1 MNKKL
6 TRTLAGAMSLMF
18 MGQVMIFGDGSAQ
31 GLLHAD
37 TIASA
42 AEAIEGAK
50 NKDQLAKEFEEA
62 TKDLGKV
69 DFFDVADEKENGT
82 VVNEDTA
89 KNDIAVQSDEAG
101 AAVQDRSAAVMA
113 ASEGDAPV
121 GELTV
126 TGIVKQGVINGIQD
140 KTPIYVR
147 IFDEN
152 WNELEYQELQSGDS
166 YTVTAS
172 SGSGVYHVKYESDGY
187 LPFYLKD
194 FGTGTYT
201 VGSGDSRNAVT
212 LVPGDTT
219 WNEEHDNEWSD
230 DVINGKDLAYVQSCL
245 GAYRGDSDFNPSMD
259 ADGDNIISPADL
271 KAFCDFYDHL
281 ADDEYYELPQNVQNL
296 DINLDGVINDTDYLL
311 LMDAGAGEEE
321 LAAFKAEVDSARDV
335 NSWVYIYNHEF
346 TGDIIVNK
354 DDYNDGIDLIN
365 AAAQKRGRSDNYYAY
380 MDKDDSGTIDNADVA
395 WFSAAYKASGDLD
408 WDHAFKRTLIMQ
420 ESGAFQG
427 SLNLHD
433 TNLNLN
439 GCSLYVGDCMSFTTD
454 IPKFWSGNQGATL
467 NINGGELLI
476 ENNLVFR
483 TASPDGWGGN
493 AGQLMNIN
501 GGLVIIGGDFNFG
514 QANCYDTMLMT
525 VPGGEVDIYGNWNY
539 NTLTDMEG
547 KWTAGTIYFEGPTWE
562 VNEKSGEKSVYS
574 TGDHVISLYYPEG
587 VQTILWDNRYTYIYD
602 ENGNPTTKR
611 HLNFDYY
618 DEEYNMSGLYFPL
631 GYSPDRY
638 HIRPWFPEDDTSY
651 EPDYTLYRKGWEIG
665 EGVHI
670 ATGNYTKS
678 FTDLSIESPGV
689 TSDFVR
695 TYNSIS
701 TEEGSFGI
709 GWDFN
714 IDVSKIV
721 KPTAGYYQV
730 VLPDGSNTTF
740 KDNGKGGFECL
751 NTHSTMTKSGN
762 EYTITNAAQSKYH
775 FNTNGELD
783 WVKDAEGN
791 VLTISS
797 MTNNQRIVTDSTG
810 RTYTIIYNGN
820 KEHSR
825 ITSIEDTTAGRVVTY
840 AYNGDFQLV
849 SATSVSGGTETYEY
863 DKKGKLCKITNCY
876 DEVTDQISY
885 LEHGQVDWLTNASG
899 LKQVYTYNKLQKQTG
914 LKEYDKEVLVKT
926 YTYNY
931 DEKYAVKTNTVKTD
945 GQTYEVDKITYNMVN
960 GKNKYDEISESIDI
974 MGNTT
979 KYERD
984 TNGNVI
990 KTTNA
995 DGTCTLAN
1003 YNDKNSVIAE
1013 VDESGNATIKAY
1025 DSNGTRLLK
1034 EATSLHPL
1042 SQTDINT
1049 VTADNF
1055 DPVKYLAANEAS
1067 YAITSHEY
1075 YADSYVSGI
1084 AGLIRATT
1092 DPEGNVTEYDYYKD
1106 GVGKG
1111 LVKSK
1116 TLKDGNTVVNTVS
1129 YEYNAQLQVSKETTS
1144 FDISKNLYSVKEY
1157 EYDKFNNVTVTRDY
1171 GTGSTPAT
1179 TIAEYD
1185 LLSRKTVEYAPNYSA
1200 DKSHG
1205 SLTTYYPDGNKKS
1218 ETDAEG
1224 NVTSYV
1230 YDAYGN
1236 ITKQTDPDGTIS
1248 LTEYDGLQREKAK
1261 YFKADSESSKQI
1273 QSTTSYEFIKNYSVD
1288 VYTGL
1293 DNSSSKSSSALKT
1306 INTTYITADK
1316 QVVSE
1321 VLTSFKQK
1329 TIYEKTNGK
1338 IKKTNAYYANG
1349 EIAREIDALGNIT
1362 KYENTTLESANGICK
1377 VSRTYTPFN
1386 TKTDGSV
1393 NYSITENQYD
1403 KNGNV
1408 TLAKQTVQKQD
1419 SDTIKYSVTENQY
1432 NAQGLLTQV
1441 TLSDGTS
1448 NSEKNITKYLYNNA
1462 GIQTTMLTGLHADSD
1477 SDYLKTN
1484 YEYDAWGHLVKT
1496 TDSTGYDS
1504 GITTYDLNGN
1514 ALTVT
1519 DANGNVTTNT
1529 YDSLNRIL
1537 IANTVHSNDSSKNVN
1552 KSYEYDE
1559 MGRVQCININN
1570 EQTLYLYDD
1579 LGRKITEES
1588 STGFKGYYYEG
1599 ISQNVSSY
1607 FIGRNHQIVYENI
1620 FYTYDDEMRVV
1631 QVKEGGNLTASYAYD
1646 ENGNKISETLANG
1659 VVSTYSY
1666 NACNKVTKLVTKS
1679 GKFDIS
1685 SYEYSYYLDGSDACK
1700 VRNENGIIE
1709 TTSYDYDGLKRLT
1722 KESISNGKTADT
1734 YSYEYDDYGNRS
1746 KMVANGSEE
1755 YETVYDYTVNG
1766 KYTALLQ
1773 KEIKT
1778 VKETPSAV
1786 TSNNGL
1792 AISPTDLITST
1803 AADAKREETAYSY
1816 DANGN
1821 QITKI
1826 TADKTE
1832 TNTYDSLNQLIE
1844 FTDGKTTASYKYDVD
1859 GLRIS
1864 KTVDGHSID
1873 QIWNDDKQIAVDAD
1887 GSNPYKAQ
1895 IYIRGTNLL
1904 AGCEFVQAVKSDYTY
1919 YTQNAHGDVVN
1930 LTDNNGAVTKTY
1942 QYDAFGVEKNIDD
1955 TDTNAFRYCG
1965 EYYDKETATI
1975 YLRARYYSPSTGRF
1989 ISRDSFAGSNNDP
2002 LSLNLYTYCHNNPV
2016 SGTDSTGHF
2025 LDTFF
2030 DAASLAFDIVS
2041 FCIEPTPMGA
2051 VDILTDVV
2059 GLVTPGVPSA
2069 GLKVGV
2075 HAAETAYDAYKA
2087 VDTVHDLSKAADVAI
2102 TVSKKG
2108 DAVLDAADAAKDIRN
2123 ADYLQDSLNRIV
2135 KAQHPNPKK
2144 GFSNTYALTT
2154 SKDGRL
2160 VLSKNRGVPGPKAR
2174 QEAENIFGKGKV
2186 EFAGGKNANLDLD
2199 LLKSKGISTKGI
2211 DFGRLHHAEPRAVQY
2226 MLKNNI
2232 PTDNAVQVV
2241 SRKSCDSCSNLQYNL
2256 GWKRRR

>member
-42 AEAIEGAK
+42 AEVIEGAK

-172 SGSGVYHVKYESDGY
+172 SGSGIYHVKYESDGY

-433 TNLNLN
+433 TDLNLN

-840 AYNGDFQLV
+840 AY
-849 SATSVSGGTETYEY
+849 TEIFSWYLQQAYPAEQKHMSMI
-863 DKKGKLCKITNCY
+863 KK
-876 DEVTDQISY
+876 
-885 LEHGQVDWLTNASG
+885 
-899 LKQVYTYNKLQKQTG
+899 
-914 LKEYDKEVLVKT
+914 
-926 YTYNY
+926 
-931 DEKYAVKTNTVKTD
+931 
-945 GQTYEVDKITYNMVN
+945 VN
-960 GKNKYDEISESIDI
+960 FAK
-974 MGNTT
+974 
-979 KYERD
+979 
-984 TNGNVI
+984 
-990 KTTNA
+990 
-995 DGTCTLAN
+995 
-1003 YNDKNSVIAE
+1003 
-1013 VDESGNATIKAY
+1013 
-1025 DSNGTRLLK
+1025 
-1034 EATSLHPL
+1034 
-1042 SQTDINT
+1042 SQT
-1049 VTADNF
+1049 VMM
-1055 DPVKYLAANEAS
+1055 
-1067 YAITSHEY
+1067 
-1075 YADSYVSGI
+1075 
-1084 AGLIRATT
+1084 
-1092 DPEGNVTEYDYYKD
+1092 
-1106 GVGKG
+1106 
-1111 LVKSK
+1111 KS
-1116 TLKDGNTVVNTVS
+1116 
-1129 YEYNAQLQVSKETTS
+1129 Q
-1144 FDISKNLYSVKEY
+1144 I
-1157 EYDKFNNVTVTRDY
+1157 KF
-1171 GTGSTPAT
+1171 
-1179 TIAEYD
+1179 
-1185 LLSRKTVEYAPNYSA
+1185 L
-1200 DKSHG
+1200 
-1205 SLTTYYPDGNKKS
+1205 
-1218 ETDAEG
+1218 
-1224 NVTSYV
+1224 
-1230 YDAYGN
+1230 
-1236 ITKQTDPDGTIS
+1236 
-1248 LTEYDGLQREKAK
+1248 
-1261 YFKADSESSKQI
+1261 
-1273 QSTTSYEFIKNYSVD
+1273 
-1288 VYTGL
+1288 
-1293 DNSSSKSSSALKT
+1293 
-1306 INTTYITADK
+1306 
-1316 QVVSE
+1316 
-1321 VLTSFKQK
+1321 
-1329 TIYEKTNGK
+1329 
-1338 IKKTNAYYANG
+1338 
-1349 EIAREIDALGNIT
+1349 
-1362 KYENTTLESANGICK
+1362 
-1377 VSRTYTPFN
+1377 
-1386 TKTDGSV
+1386 
-1393 NYSITENQYD
+1393 
-1403 KNGNV
+1403 
-1408 TLAKQTVQKQD
+1408 
-1419 SDTIKYSVTENQY
+1419 
-1432 NAQGLLTQV
+1432 
-1441 TLSDGTS
+1441 
-1448 NSEKNITKYLYNNA
+1448 
-1462 GIQTTMLTGLHADSD
+1462 
-1477 SDYLKTN
+1477 
-1484 YEYDAWGHLVKT
+1484 
-1496 TDSTGYDS
+1496 
-1504 GITTYDLNGN
+1504 
-1514 ALTVT
+1514 
-1519 DANGNVTTNT
+1519 
-1529 YDSLNRIL
+1529 
-1537 IANTVHSNDSSKNVN
+1537 
-1552 KSYEYDE
+1552 
-1559 MGRVQCININN
+1559 
-1570 EQTLYLYDD
+1570 
-1579 LGRKITEES
+1579 
-1588 STGFKGYYYEG
+1588 
-1599 ISQNVSSY
+1599 
-1607 FIGRNHQIVYENI
+1607 
-1620 FYTYDDEMRVV
+1620 
-1631 QVKEGGNLTASYAYD
+1631 
-1646 ENGNKISETLANG
+1646 
-1659 VVSTYSY
+1659 
-1666 NACNKVTKLVTKS
+1666 
-1679 GKFDIS
+1679 
-1685 SYEYSYYLDGSDACK
+1685 
-1700 VRNENGIIE
+1700 
-1709 TTSYDYDGLKRLT
+1709 
-1722 KESISNGKTADT
+1722 
-1734 YSYEYDDYGNRS
+1734 
-1746 KMVANGSEE
+1746 
-1755 YETVYDYTVNG
+1755 
-1766 KYTALLQ
+1766 
-1773 KEIKT
+1773 
-1778 VKETPSAV
+1778 
-1786 TSNNGL
+1786 
-1792 AISPTDLITST
+1792 
-1803 AADAKREETAYSY
+1803 
-1816 DANGN
+1816 
-1821 QITKI
+1821 
-1826 TADKTE
+1826 
-1832 TNTYDSLNQLIE
+1832 
-1844 FTDGKTTASYKYDVD
+1844 
-1859 GLRIS
+1859 
-1864 KTVDGHSID
+1864 
-1873 QIWNDDKQIAVDAD
+1873 IWN
-1887 GSNPYKAQ
+1887 
-1895 IYIRGTNLL
+1895 
-1904 AGCEFVQAVKSDYTY
+1904 
-1919 YTQNAHGDVVN
+1919 
-1930 LTDNNGAVTKTY
+1930 
-1942 QYDAFGVEKNIDD
+1942 
-1955 TDTNAFRYCG
+1955 
-1965 EYYDKETATI
+1965 
-1975 YLRARYYSPSTGRF
+1975 TG
-1989 ISRDSFAGSNNDP
+1989 
-2002 LSLNLYTYCHNNPV
+2002 
-2016 SGTDSTGHF
+2016 
-2025 LDTFF
+2025 
-2030 DAASLAFDIVS
+2030 
-2041 FCIEPTPMGA
+2041 
-2051 VDILTDVV
+2051 
-2059 GLVTPGVPSA
+2059 
-2069 GLKVGV
+2069 K
-2075 HAAETAYDAYKA
+2075 
-2087 VDTVHDLSKAADVAI
+2087 
-2102 TVSKKG
+2102 
-2108 DAVLDAADAAKDIRN
+2108 
-2123 ADYLQDSLNRIV
+2123 
-2135 KAQHPNPKK
+2135 
-2144 GFSNTYALTT
+2144 
-2154 SKDGRL
+2154 
-2160 VLSKNRGVPGPKAR
+2160 
-2174 QEAENIFGKGKV
+2174 
-2186 EFAGGKNANLDLD
+2186 
-2199 LLKSKGISTKGI
+2199 
-2211 DFGRLHHAEPRAVQY
+2211 
-2226 MLKNNI
+2226 
-2232 PTDNAVQVV
+2232 
-2241 SRKSCDSCSNLQYNL
+2241 
-2256 GWKRRR
+2256 

>member
-6 TRTLAGAMSLMF
+6 TRTLAGVMSLMF
-18 MGQVMIFGDGSAQ
+18 MGQIMIFGDGSAQ

-69 DFFDVADEKENGT
+69 DYFDVAEDK
-82 VVNEDTA
+82 NETA
-89 KNDIAVQSDEAG
+89 NNEEIAEDDISVQSESDEA
-101 AAVQDRSAAVMA
+101 VQDHTAVIA
-113 ASEGDAPV
+113 TASDGDAPA

-126 TGIVKQGVINGIQD
+126 TGIVKQGDVNGIKD

-152 WNELEYQELQSGDS
+152 WNEIEYQELRSGDS
-166 YTVTAS
+166 YSVTAS
-172 SGSGVYHVKYESDGY
+172 SGSGIYHVKYESDGY

-201 VGSGDSRNAVT
+201 VGSGASRNTVT

-245 GAYRGDSDFNPSMD
+245 GAYRGDDAFNFSMDLDDDGKIDQAELLDAQNAINSASESQQDANAAYIYDLNGDACINHLDMYIMASFVGYDSSEISDLDFNGNGIIDEEDLNSYISIIYQSMD
-259 ADGDNIISPADL
+259 V
-271 KAFCDFYDHL
+271 YW
-281 ADDEYYELPQNVQNL
+281 YNL
-296 DINLDGVINDTDYLL
+296 DLNHNGVIDEND
-311 LMDAGAGEEE
+311 
-321 LAAFKAEVDSARDV
+321 AEFL
-335 NSWVYIYNHEF
+335 E
-346 TGDIIVNK
+346 
-354 DDYNDGIDLIN
+354 
-365 AAAQKRGRSDNYYAY
+365 AAAKLRGPSDNYYAY
-380 MDKDDSGTIDNADVA
+380 MDKDDSGTIDNADVE

-433 TNLNLN
+433 TDLNLN

-467 NINGGELLI
+467 NISNGYLEVS
-476 ENNLVFR
+476 NNLVFR

-493 AGQLMNIN
+493 AGQNMRLN
-501 GGLVIIGGDFNFG
+501 GGTVVIGGDFNFG
-514 QANCYDTMLMT
+514 QANCYDTIWMT
-525 VPGGEVDIYGNWNY
+525 NSADWLEVYGNWNY
-539 NTLTDMEG
+539 ITLTDMEG
-547 KWTAGTIYFEGPTWE
+547 KWTAGNICFFGPIWE
-562 VNEKSGEKSVYS
+562 VNEASGPKSIYS
-574 TGDHVISLYYPEG
+574 SGSQVIHFGYEG
-587 VQTILWDNRYTYIYD
+587 GKQTVLWDNCETYINNED
-602 ENGNPTTKR
+602 GSLNTERTF
-611 HLNFDYY
+611 NFDGGIDFIY
-618 DEEYNMSGLYFPL
+618 DFTAENYWF
-631 GYSPDRY
+631 
-638 HIRPWFPEDDTSY
+638 RPWWRPYD
-651 EPDYTLYRKGWEIG
+651 EPDYTLYRKGWEMG
-665 EGVHI
+665 DGVHI

-689 TSDFVR
+689 QSDFIR
-695 TYNSIS
+695 TYNSTS
-701 TEEGSFGI
+701 NEEGSFGI

-721 KPTAGYYQV
+721 KPAAGYYQV

-751 NTHSTMTKSGN
+751 NAHSTMTKSGN

-810 RTYTIIYNGN
+810 RTYTITYNGN

-825 ITSIEDTTAGRVVTY
+825 ITSIEDTAAGRVVTY

-849 SATSVSGGTETYEY
+849 SATSVSGGTESYEY
-863 DKKGKLCKITNCY
+863 DGKGRLCKITNCY
-876 DEVTDQISY
+876 DEMTDQIVYNDNGS
-885 LEHGQVDWLTNASG
+885 VNWLTNASG
-899 LKQVYTYNKLQKQTG
+899 LKQVYTYDKTQKQTG
-914 LKEYDKEVLVKT
+914 LKEYDGDTLVKT

-931 DEKYAVKTNTVKTD
+931 DEKYAVKTNTVETD
-945 GQTYEVDKITYNMVN
+945 GQTYEVDKITYTMVD
-960 GKNKYDEISESIDI
+960 GENKYDEMSESVDI

-990 KTTNA
+990 KTINA
-995 DGTCTLAN
+995 DGTYTLAN

-1185 LLSRKTVEYAPNYSA
+1185 LLSRKTAEYAPNYSA

-1205 SLTTYYPDGNKKS
+1205 SLTIYYPDGNKKS

-1224 NVTSYV
+1224 NITSYV
-1230 YDAYGN
+1230 YDAYGQVIKKTN
-1236 ITKQTDPDGTIS
+1236 PDGTMN
-1248 LTEYDGLQREKAK
+1248 LTAYDGLQREKAT
-1261 YFKADSESSKQI
+1261 YFLGSENGTKQI
-1273 QSTTSYEFIKNYSVD
+1273 LTKTSYEFAGYNFDIY
-1288 VYTGL
+1288 
-1293 DNSSSKSSSALKT
+1293 SALDASASHSCKGLKT
-1306 INTTYITADK
+1306 TKTTYITENK
-1316 QVVSE
+1316 QVISE
-1321 VLTSFKQK
+1321 MLTDIKEH
-1329 TIYEKTNGK
+1329 TIYEKTNGETK
-1338 IKKTNAYYANG
+1338 RTSAYYANG
-1349 EIAREIDALGNIT
+1349 QLARQTDALGNIT
-1362 KYENTTLESANGICK
+1362 KYEYGYLNK
-1377 VSRTYTPFN
+1377 VTKTYTPFN
-1386 TKTDGSV
+1386 TKSDGSV
-1393 NYSITENQYD
+1393 NYSVTENQYD

-1419 SDTIKYSVTENQY
+1419 SDTVKYSVTENQY

-1448 NSEKNITKYLYNNA
+1448 NGEKNITKYFYNNA
-1462 GIQTTMLTGLHADSD
+1462 SIQTKMYTGLNSTND
-1477 SDYLKTN
+1477 SDYMTTN
-1484 YEYDAWGHLVKT
+1484 YEYDAWGHLVRT
-1496 TDSTGYDS
+1496 TDSTGYNS
-1504 GITTYDLNGN
+1504 GATTYDLNGN
-1514 ALTVT
+1514 VLTST

-1529 YDSLNRIL
+1529 YDALNRVL
-1537 IANTVHSNDSSKNVN
+1537 TANTVCSDTSKNVS
-1552 KSYEYDE
+1552 KSYVYDN
-1559 MGRVQCININN
+1559 MGRVRSKTANGV
-1570 EQTLYLYDD
+1570 QTSYQYDIF
-1579 LGRKITEES
+1579 GRVYQELSPKS
-1588 STGFKGYYYEG
+1588 FKGYFYEG
-1599 ISQNVSSY
+1599 ISQYAKEQLVG
-1607 FIGRNHQIVYENI
+1607 INHQTMYSSTQYE
-1620 FYTYDDEMRVV
+1620 YDAEMRIA
-1631 QVKEGGNLTASYAYD
+1631 QVKESGNLTATYTYD
-1646 ENGNKISETLANG
+1646 ANGNKVSETLANG

-1666 NACNKVTKLVTKS
+1666 NGCNKVTKLVTKS
-1679 GKFDIS
+1679 GNSDIS

-1722 KESISNGKTADT
+1722 RESISNGKTADT

-1778 VKETPSAV
+1778 VEE
-1786 TSNNGL
+1786 TSNATISDGL

-1803 AADAKREETAYSY
+1803 AADAKTEETAYSY

-1821 QITKI
+1821 QITK
-1826 TADKTE
+1826 TAESKTE
-1832 TNTYDSLNQLIE
+1832 TNTYDGLNQLIG
-1844 FTDGKTTASYKYDVD
+1844 FDGETTASYKYNAD
-1859 GLRIS
+1859 GLRTS
-1864 KTVDGHSID
+1864 KTVDGKTINH
-1873 QIWNDDKQIAVDAD
+1873 IWDGNKQIVVDMDDSDWYSAEV
-1887 GSNPYKAQ
+1887 YV
-1895 IYIRGTNLL
+1895 RGTNLL
-1904 AGCEFVQAVKSDYTY
+1904 AKFSKQSGNVKTDYQY

-1930 LTDNNGAVTKTY
+1930 LTDADGAVTKSYT
-1942 QYDAFGVEKNIDD
+1942 YDAFGVEQNIDD
-1955 TDTNAFRYCG
+1955 ADTNAFRYCG
-1965 EYYDKETATI
+1965 EYYDAETGTI
-1975 YLRARYYSPSTGRF
+1975 YLRARYYSPTTGRF
-1989 ISRDSFAGSNNDP
+1989 ISRDTFVGRKEDP
-2002 LSLNLYTYCHNNPV
+2002 LSLNKYTYCANNPV
-2016 SGTDSTGHF
+2016 IFTDPQG
-2025 LDTFF
+2025 LDYYYYYGE
-2030 DAASLAFDIVS
+2030 DQAKAAAINIEELEAF
-2041 FCIEPTPMGA
+2041 GQ
-2051 VDILTDVV
+2051 
-2059 GLVTPGVPSA
+2059 
-2069 GLKVGV
+2069 
-2075 HAAETAYDAYKA
+2075 
-2087 VDTVHDLSKAADVAI
+2087 TVHPYLITSESGFTNNWNEMNTTEEDSIIINMHGSPNSVSNINLDDINSK
-2102 TVSKKG
+2102 
-2108 DAVLDAADAAKDIRN
+2108 N
-2123 ADYLQDSLNRIV
+2123 ADYVYLLSCSAGDQYTSNNFAERFYNANSFSCMVACDGTHFRGIQQRKTTGIFALIRKQLGIPDEYVNLSVRRKLPDEFIG
-2135 KAQHPNPKK
+2135 PPTPSK
-2144 GFSNTYALTT
+2144 GFVTY
-2154 SKDGRL
+2154 
-2160 VLSKNRGVPGPKAR
+2160 SKNSSGSVEVKSIGNSFKGVSALIAATR
-2174 QEAENIFGKGKV
+2174 
-2186 EFAGGKNANLDLD
+2186 
-2199 LLKSKGISTKGI
+2199 
-2211 DFGRLHHAEPRAVQY
+2211 R
-2226 MLKNNI
+2226 
-2232 PTDNAVQVV
+2232 
-2241 SRKSCDSCSNLQYNL
+2241 SRKDE
-2256 GWKRRR
+2256 

>member
-6 TRTLAGAMSLMF
+6 TRTLAGVMSLMF
-18 MGQVMIFGDGSAQ
+18 MGQIMIFGDGSAQ

-69 DFFDVADEKENGT
+69 DYFDVAEDK
-82 VVNEDTA
+82 NETA
-89 KNDIAVQSDEAG
+89 NNEEIAEDDISVQSESDEA
-101 AAVQDRSAAVMA
+101 VQDHTAVIA
-113 ASEGDAPV
+113 TASDGDAPA

-126 TGIVKQGVINGIQD
+126 TGIVKQGDVNGIKD

-152 WNELEYQELQSGDS
+152 WNEIEYQELRSGDS
-166 YTVTAS
+166 YSVTAS
-172 SGSGVYHVKYESDGY
+172 SGSGIYHVKYESDGY

-201 VGSGDSRNAVT
+201 VGSGASRNTVT

-245 GAYRGDSDFNPSMD
+245 GAYRGDDAFNFSMDLDDDGKIDQAELLDAQNAINSASESQQDANAAYIYDLNGDACINHLDMYIMASFVGYDSSEISDLDFNGNGIIDEEDLNSYISIIYQSMD
-259 ADGDNIISPADL
+259 V
-271 KAFCDFYDHL
+271 YW
-281 ADDEYYELPQNVQNL
+281 YNL
-296 DINLDGVINDTDYLL
+296 DLNHNGVIDEND
-311 LMDAGAGEEE
+311 
-321 LAAFKAEVDSARDV
+321 AEFL
-335 NSWVYIYNHEF
+335 E
-346 TGDIIVNK
+346 
-354 DDYNDGIDLIN
+354 
-365 AAAQKRGRSDNYYAY
+365 AAAKLRGPSDNYYAY
-380 MDKDDSGTIDNADVA
+380 MDKDDSGTIDNADVE

-433 TNLNLN
+433 TDLNLN

-467 NINGGELLI
+467 NISNGYLEVS
-476 ENNLVFR
+476 NNLVFR

-493 AGQLMNIN
+493 AGQNMRLN
-501 GGLVIIGGDFNFG
+501 GGTVVIGGDFNFG
-514 QANCYDTMLMT
+514 QANCYDTIWMT
-525 VPGGEVDIYGNWNY
+525 NSADWLEVYGNWNY
-539 NTLTDMEG
+539 ITLTDMEG
-547 KWTAGTIYFEGPTWE
+547 KWTAGNICFFGPIWE
-562 VNEKSGEKSVYS
+562 VNEASGPKSIYS
-574 TGDHVISLYYPEG
+574 SGSQVIHFGYEG
-587 VQTILWDNRYTYIYD
+587 GKQTVLWDNCETYINNED
-602 ENGNPTTKR
+602 GSLNTERTF
-611 HLNFDYY
+611 NFDGGIDFIY
-618 DEEYNMSGLYFPL
+618 DFTAENYWF
-631 GYSPDRY
+631 
-638 HIRPWFPEDDTSY
+638 RPWWRPYD
-651 EPDYTLYRKGWEIG
+651 EPDYTLYRKGWEMG
-665 EGVHI
+665 DGVHI

-689 TSDFVR
+689 QSDFIR
-695 TYNSIS
+695 TYNSTS
-701 TEEGSFGI
+701 NEEGSFGI

-721 KPTAGYYQV
+721 KPAAGYYQV

-751 NTHSTMTKSGN
+751 NAHSTMTKSGN

-810 RTYTIIYNGN
+810 RTYTITYNGN

-825 ITSIEDTTAGRVVTY
+825 ITSIEDTAAGRVVTY

-849 SATSVSGGTETYEY
+849 SATSVSGGTESYEY
-863 DKKGKLCKITNCY
+863 DGKGRLCKITNCY
-876 DEVTDQISY
+876 DEMTDQIVYNDNGS
-885 LEHGQVDWLTNASG
+885 VNWLTNASG
-899 LKQVYTYNKLQKQTG
+899 LKQVYTYDKTQKQTG
-914 LKEYDKEVLVKT
+914 LKEYDGDTLVKT

-931 DEKYAVKTNTVKTD
+931 DEKYAVKTNTVETD
-945 GQTYEVDKITYNMVN
+945 GQTYEVDKITYTMVD
-960 GKNKYDEISESIDI
+960 GENKYDEMSESVDI

-990 KTTNA
+990 KTINA
-995 DGTCTLAN
+995 DGTYTLAN

-1179 TIAEYD
+1179 TVAEYD
-1185 LLSRKTVEYAPNYSA
+1185 LLSRKTAEYAPNYSA

-1230 YDAYGN
+1230 YDAYGQVIKKTN
-1236 ITKQTDPDGTIS
+1236 PDGTMN
-1248 LTEYDGLQREKAK
+1248 LTAYDGLQREKAT
-1261 YFKADSESSKQI
+1261 YFLGSENGTKQI
-1273 QSTTSYEFIKNYSVD
+1273 LTKTSYEFAGYNFDIY
-1288 VYTGL
+1288 
-1293 DNSSSKSSSALKT
+1293 SALDASASHSCKGLKT
-1306 INTTYITADK
+1306 TKTTYITENK
-1316 QVVSE
+1316 QVISE
-1321 VLTSFKQK
+1321 MLTDIKEH
-1329 TIYEKTNGK
+1329 TIYEKTNGETK
-1338 IKKTNAYYANG
+1338 RTSAYYANG
-1349 EIAREIDALGNIT
+1349 QLARQTDALGNIT
-1362 KYENTTLESANGICK
+1362 KYEYGYLNK
-1377 VSRTYTPFN
+1377 VTKTYTPFN
-1386 TKTDGSV
+1386 TKSNGSV
-1393 NYSITENQYD
+1393 NYSVAENQYD

-1419 SDTIKYSVTENQY
+1419 SDTVKYSVTENQY

-1448 NSEKNITKYLYNNA
+1448 NGEKNITKYFYNNA
-1462 GIQTTMLTGLHADSD
+1462 GIQTKMYTGLNSTND
-1477 SDYLKTN
+1477 SDYMTTN
-1484 YEYDAWGHLVKT
+1484 YEYDAWGHLVRT
-1496 TDSTGYDS
+1496 TDSTGYNS
-1504 GITTYDLNGN
+1504 GATTYDLNGN

-1529 YDSLNRIL
+1529 YDALNRVL
-1537 IANTVHSNDSSKNVN
+1537 TANTICSDTSKDVSKSYAYDSMGRITKSTRDDLTTSYTYDVMGRKSTEAEYTSVYATFKGFFYVGVSQYVDRQIVGINHLLMYSYT
-1552 KSYEYDE
+1552 SYEYDSE
-1559 MGRVQCININN
+1559 MRV
-1570 EQTLYLYDD
+1570 T
-1579 LGRKITEES
+1579 KV
-1588 STGFKGYYYEG
+1588 K
-1599 ISQNVSSY
+1599 
-1607 FIGRNHQIVYENI
+1607 ENGDETAS
-1620 FYTYDDEMRVV
+1620 YTYD
-1631 QVKEGGNLTASYAYD
+1631 A
-1646 ENGNKISETLANG
+1646 NGNKASETLANG
-1659 VVSTYSY
+1659 VVSTYTY
-1666 NACNKVTKLVTKS
+1666 NGCNKITSLVTKS
-1679 GKFDIS
+1679 GNSTIS
-1685 SYEYSYYLDGSDACK
+1685 EYEYSYYLDGSDACK
-1700 VRNENGIIE
+1700 VRSENGIIE
-1709 TTSYDYDGLKRLT
+1709 TTNYEYDGLKRLT
-1722 KESISNGKTADT
+1722 EEAVTTGNSTDT
-1734 YSYEYDDYGNRS
+1734 YAYEYDDYGNRVQ
-1746 KMVANGSEE
+1746 MTATGSEE
-1755 YETVYDYTVNG
+1755 YETVYSYNDAEGN
-1766 KYTALLQ
+1766 YTALLQ
-1773 KEIKT
+1773 EEVKT
-1778 VKETPSAV
+1778 IEGDSDTTANELASSPMDLTSAASEDSGVETTV
-1786 TSNNGL
+1786 Y
-1792 AISPTDLITST
+1792 I
-1803 AADAKREETAYSY
+1803 Y

-1821 QITKI
+1821 QITK
-1826 TADKTE
+1826 TTDDKTE
-1832 TNTYDSLNQLIE
+1832 TYTYDGLNQLIG
-1844 FTDGKTTASYKYDVD
+1844 FTDGETVASYAYNVD
-1859 GLRIS
+1859 GLRIK
-1864 KTVDGHSID
+1864 KTVD
-1873 QIWNDDKQIAVDAD
+1873 DKTIHHVWD
-1887 GSNPYKAQ
+1887 GSQQ
-1895 IYIRGTNLL
+1895 IIADVVDNEFYEANCYLRGTNLV
-1904 AGCEFVQAVKSDYTY
+1904 ATYNYQNGVKSGYTY

-1930 LTDNNGAVTKTY
+1930 LTDETGAVTKSYT
-1942 QYDAFGVEKNIDD
+1942 YDAFGVEQNIDD
-1955 TDTNAFRYCG
+1955 ADDNAFRYCG
-1965 EYYDKETATI
+1965 EYYDSESGTI
-1975 YLRARYYSPSTGRF
+1975 YLRARYYDPAIGRF
-1989 ISRDSFAGSNNDP
+1989 ISRDSVTGENTDP
-2002 LSLNLYTYCHNNPV
+2002 LSLNLYTYCHNNPIIGIDPSGHIFNILIGAGIGAVV
-2016 SGTDSTGHF
+2016 SGGISLVSSIISEGGINKDNWKKIVANVAVDMAAGAISGGLAATGVLVGGQMIVNGAINGLASIAHTYINRDKNTSVMDYASDAAISVGVGVLGGKIGGNGTASKHLTGHF
-2025 LDTFF
+2025 SRLTKKVSK
-2030 DAASLAFDIVS
+2030 SLSGFGKSAVNLIKGNTS
-2041 FCIEPTPMGA
+2041 GA
-2051 VDILTDVV
+2051 KQIFNN
-2059 GLVTPGVPSA
+2059 SK
-2069 GLKVGV
+2069 KVLRNGAKYYFSQV
-2075 HAAETAYDAYKA
+2075 RTQSVKEG
-2087 VDTVHDLSKAADVAI
+2087 LSKKTVGGIFKASIPGAI
-2102 TVSKKG
+2102 KSMH
-2108 DAVLDAADAAKDIRN
+2108 DA
-2123 ADYLQDSLNRIV
+2123 
-2135 KAQHPNPKK
+2135 
-2144 GFSNTYALTT
+2144 FS
-2154 SKDGRL
+2154 
-2160 VLSKNRGVPGPKAR
+2160 
-2174 QEAENIFGKGKV
+2174 
-2186 EFAGGKNANLDLD
+2186 
-2199 LLKSKGISTKGI
+2199 
-2211 DFGRLHHAEPRAVQY
+2211 
-2226 MLKNNI
+2226 
-2232 PTDNAVQVV
+2232 
-2241 SRKSCDSCSNLQYNL
+2241 SN
-2256 GWKRRR
+2256 

>member
-172 SGSGVYHVKYESDGY
+172 SGSGIYHVKYESDGY

-433 TNLNLN
+433 TDLNLN

-1832 TNTYDSLNQLIE
+1832 TNTYDSLNQLIG

-1873 QIWNDDKQIAVDAD
+1873 QIWNDNKQIAVDAD

>member
-6 TRTLAGAMSLMF
+6 TRTLAGVMSLMF
-18 MGQVMIFGDGSAQ
+18 MGQIMIFGDGSAQ

-69 DFFDVADEKENGT
+69 DYFDVAEDK
-82 VVNEDTA
+82 NETA
-89 KNDIAVQSDEAG
+89 NNEEIAEDDISVQSESDEA
-101 AAVQDRSAAVMA
+101 VQDHTAAITT
-113 ASEGDAPV
+113 ASDGDAPA

-126 TGIVKQGVINGIQD
+126 TGIVKQGVINGIDD

-152 WNELEYQELQSGDS
+152 WNEIEYQELRSGDS
-166 YTVTAS
+166 YSVTAS
-172 SGSGVYHVKYESDGY
+172 SGSGIYHVKYESDGY

-201 VGSGDSRNAVT
+201 VGSGASRNTVT

-245 GAYRGDSDFNPSMD
+245 GAYRGDDAFNFSMDLDDDGKIDQAELLDAQNAINSASESQQDANAAYIYDLNGDACINHLDMYIMASFVGYDSSEISDLDFNGNGIIDEEDLNSYISIIYQSMD
-259 ADGDNIISPADL
+259 V
-271 KAFCDFYDHL
+271 YW
-281 ADDEYYELPQNVQNL
+281 YNL
-296 DINLDGVINDTDYLL
+296 DLNHNGVIDEND
-311 LMDAGAGEEE
+311 
-321 LAAFKAEVDSARDV
+321 AEFL
-335 NSWVYIYNHEF
+335 E
-346 TGDIIVNK
+346 
-354 DDYNDGIDLIN
+354 
-365 AAAQKRGRSDNYYAY
+365 AAAKLRGPSDNYYAY

-433 TNLNLN
+433 TDLNLN

-467 NINGGELLI
+467 NISNGYLEVS
-476 ENNLVFR
+476 NNLVFR

-493 AGQLMNIN
+493 AGQNMRLN
-501 GGLVIIGGDFNFG
+501 GGTVVIGGDFNFG
-514 QANCYDTMLMT
+514 QANCYDTIWMT
-525 VPGGEVDIYGNWNY
+525 NSADWLEVYGNWNY
-539 NTLTDMEG
+539 ITLTDMEG
-547 KWTAGTIYFEGPTWE
+547 KWTAGNICFFGPIWE
-562 VNEKSGEKSVYS
+562 VNEASGLKSIYS
-574 TGDHVISLYYPEG
+574 SGSQVIHFGYEG
-587 VQTILWDNRYTYIYD
+587 GKQTVLWDNCETYINNED
-602 ENGNPTTKR
+602 GSLNTERTF
-611 HLNFDYY
+611 NFDGGIDFIY
-618 DEEYNMSGLYFPL
+618 DFTAENYWF
-631 GYSPDRY
+631 
-638 HIRPWFPEDDTSY
+638 RPWWRPYD
-651 EPDYTLYRKGWEIG
+651 EPDYTLYRKGWEMG
-665 EGVHI
+665 DGVHI

-689 TSDFVR
+689 QSDFIR
-695 TYNSIS
+695 TYNSTS
-701 TEEGSFGI
+701 NEEGSFGI

-721 KPTAGYYQV
+721 KPAAGYYQV

-751 NTHSTMTKSGN
+751 NAHSTMTKSGN

-810 RTYTIIYNGN
+810 RTYTITYNGN

-825 ITSIEDTTAGRVVTY
+825 ITSIEDTAAGRVVTY

-849 SATSVSGGTETYEY
+849 SATSVSGGTESYEY
-863 DKKGKLCKITNCY
+863 DGKGRLCKITNCY
-876 DEVTDQISY
+876 DEMTDQIVYNDNGS
-885 LEHGQVDWLTNASG
+885 VNWLTNASG
-899 LKQVYTYNKLQKQTG
+899 LKQVYTYDKTQKQTG
-914 LKEYDKEVLVKT
+914 LKEYDGDTLVKT

-931 DEKYAVKTNTVKTD
+931 DEKYAVKTNTVETD
-945 GQTYEVDKITYNMVN
+945 GQTYEVDKITYNMVD
-960 GKNKYDEISESIDI
+960 GKNKYDEMSESVDI

-990 KTTNA
+990 KTINA
-995 DGTCTLAN
+995 DGTYTLAN

-1185 LLSRKTVEYAPNYSA
+1185 LLSRKTAEYAPNYSA

-1230 YDAYGN
+1230 YDAYGQVIKKTN
-1236 ITKQTDPDGTIS
+1236 PDGTMN
-1248 LTEYDGLQREKAK
+1248 LTAYDGLQREKAT
-1261 YFKADSESSKQI
+1261 YFQAGENGIKQI
-1273 QSTTSYEFIKNYSVD
+1273 LTATSYEFAGYNFDI
-1288 VYTGL
+1288 YTAL
-1293 DNSSSKSSSALKT
+1293 DTSASHSCKGLKT
-1306 INTTYITADK
+1306 TKTTYITEDK
-1316 QVVSE
+1316 QVISE
-1321 VLTSFKQK
+1321 TLTDIKEH
-1329 TIYEKTNGK
+1329 TIYEKTNGETK
-1338 IKKTNAYYANG
+1338 RTSAYYANG
-1349 EIAREIDALGNIT
+1349 QLARQTDALGNIT
-1362 KYENTTLESANGICK
+1362 KYEYGYLNK
-1377 VSRTYTPFN
+1377 VTKTYTPFN
-1386 TKTDGSV
+1386 TKSNGSV
-1393 NYSITENQYD
+1393 NYSVAENQYD

-1419 SDTIKYSVTENQY
+1419 SDTVKYSVTENQY

-1448 NSEKNITKYLYNNA
+1448 NGEKNITKYFYNNA
-1462 GIQTTMLTGLHADSD
+1462 GIQTKMYTGLNSTND
-1477 SDYLKTN
+1477 SDYMTTN
-1484 YEYDAWGHLVKT
+1484 YEYDAWGHLVRT
-1496 TDSTGYDS
+1496 TDSTGYNS
-1504 GITTYDLNGN
+1504 GATTYDLNGN

-1529 YDSLNRIL
+1529 YDALNRVL
-1537 IANTVHSNDSSKNVN
+1537 TANTICSDTSKDVSKSYAYDSMGRITKSTRDDLTTSYTYDVMGRKSTEAEYTSVYATFKGFFYVGVSQYVDRQIVGINHLLMYSYT
-1552 KSYEYDE
+1552 SYEYDSE
-1559 MGRVQCININN
+1559 MRV
-1570 EQTLYLYDD
+1570 T
-1579 LGRKITEES
+1579 KV
-1588 STGFKGYYYEG
+1588 K
-1599 ISQNVSSY
+1599 
-1607 FIGRNHQIVYENI
+1607 ENGDETAS
-1620 FYTYDDEMRVV
+1620 YTYD
-1631 QVKEGGNLTASYAYD
+1631 A
-1646 ENGNKISETLANG
+1646 NGNKASETLANG
-1659 VVSTYSY
+1659 VVSTYTY
-1666 NACNKVTKLVTKS
+1666 NGCNKITSLVTKS
-1679 GKFDIS
+1679 GNSTIS
-1685 SYEYSYYLDGSDACK
+1685 EYEYSYYLDGSDACK
-1700 VRNENGIIE
+1700 VRSENGIIE
-1709 TTSYDYDGLKRLT
+1709 TTNYEYDGLKRLT
-1722 KESISNGKTADT
+1722 EEAVTTGNSTDT
-1734 YSYEYDDYGNRS
+1734 YAYEYDDYGNRVQ
-1746 KMVANGSEE
+1746 MTATGSEE
-1755 YETVYDYTVNG
+1755 YETVYSYNDAEGN
-1766 KYTALLQ
+1766 YTALLQ
-1773 KEIKT
+1773 EEVKT
-1778 VKETPSAV
+1778 IEGDSDTTANELASSPMDLTSAASEDSGVETTV
-1786 TSNNGL
+1786 Y
-1792 AISPTDLITST
+1792 I
-1803 AADAKREETAYSY
+1803 Y

-1821 QITKI
+1821 QITK
-1826 TADKTE
+1826 TTDDKTE
-1832 TNTYDSLNQLIE
+1832 TYTYDGLNQLIG
-1844 FTDGKTTASYKYDVD
+1844 FTDGETVASYAYNVD
-1859 GLRIS
+1859 GLRIK
-1864 KTVDGHSID
+1864 KTVD
-1873 QIWNDDKQIAVDAD
+1873 DKTIHHVWD
-1887 GSNPYKAQ
+1887 GSQQ
-1895 IYIRGTNLL
+1895 IIADVVDNEFYEANCYLRGTNLV
-1904 AGCEFVQAVKSDYTY
+1904 ATYNYQNGVKSGYTY

-1930 LTDNNGAVTKTY
+1930 LTDETGAVTKSYT
-1942 QYDAFGVEKNIDD
+1942 YDAFGVEQNIDD
-1955 TDTNAFRYCG
+1955 ADDNAFRYCG
-1965 EYYDKETATI
+1965 EYYDSESGTI
-1975 YLRARYYSPSTGRF
+1975 YLRARYYDPAIGRF
-1989 ISRDSFAGSNNDP
+1989 ISRDSVTGENTDP
-2002 LSLNLYTYCHNNPV
+2002 LSLNLYTYCHNNPIIGIDPSGHIFNILIGAGIGAVV
-2016 SGTDSTGHF
+2016 SGGISLVSSIISEGGINKDNWKKIVANVAVDMAAGAISGGLAATGVLVGGQMIVNGAINGLASIAHTYINRDKNTSVMDYASDAAISVGVGVLGGKIGGNGTASKHLTGHF
-2025 LDTFF
+2025 SRLTKKVSK
-2030 DAASLAFDIVS
+2030 SLSGFGKSAVNLIKGNTS
-2041 FCIEPTPMGA
+2041 GA
-2051 VDILTDVV
+2051 KQIFNN
-2059 GLVTPGVPSA
+2059 SK
-2069 GLKVGV
+2069 KVLRNGAKYYFSQV
-2075 HAAETAYDAYKA
+2075 RTQSVKEG
-2087 VDTVHDLSKAADVAI
+2087 LSKKTVGGIFKASIPGAI
-2102 TVSKKG
+2102 KSMH
-2108 DAVLDAADAAKDIRN
+2108 DA
-2123 ADYLQDSLNRIV
+2123 
-2135 KAQHPNPKK
+2135 
-2144 GFSNTYALTT
+2144 FS
-2154 SKDGRL
+2154 
-2160 VLSKNRGVPGPKAR
+2160 
-2174 QEAENIFGKGKV
+2174 
-2186 EFAGGKNANLDLD
+2186 
-2199 LLKSKGISTKGI
+2199 
-2211 DFGRLHHAEPRAVQY
+2211 
-2226 MLKNNI
+2226 
-2232 PTDNAVQVV
+2232 
-2241 SRKSCDSCSNLQYNL
+2241 SN
-2256 GWKRRR
+2256 

>member
-6 TRTLAGAMSLMF
+6 TRTLAGVMSLMF
-18 MGQVMIFGDGSAQ
+18 MGQVMVFGDGSAQ

-69 DFFDVADEKENGT
+69 DFFDVAEDK
-82 VVNEDTA
+82 NETSNNEEIAED
-89 KNDIAVQSDEAG
+89 DISVQSESDK
-101 AAVQDRSAAVMA
+101 AVQDHTAAIA
-113 ASEGDAPV
+113 TASDGDAPA

-126 TGIVKQGVINGIQD
+126 TGIIKQGVINGIDD

-152 WNELEYQELQSGDS
+152 WNEIEYQELQSGDS
-166 YTVTAS
+166 YSVTAS
-172 SGSGVYHVKYESDGY
+172 SGSGIYHVKYESDGY

-201 VGSGDSRNAVT
+201 VGSGDSRNTVT

-245 GAYRGDSDFNPSMD
+245 GETRGNDHFNLSMD
-259 ADGDNIISPADL
+259 L
-271 KAFCDFYDHL
+271 KDENGIVDQEELDIFCSLYDSLESGSFYDVSGIR
-281 ADDEYYELPQNVQNL
+281 DY
-296 DINLDGVINDTDYLL
+296 DINDDGVLNLYDYKLLYDMLCGYDNNQIVNIPDMTGDGYFTIEDLSSFLDYLYSD
-311 LMDAGAGEEE
+311 DAY
-321 LAAFKAEVDSARDV
+321 L
-335 NSWVYIYNHEF
+335 YNH
-346 TGDIIVNK
+346 DMNR
-354 DDYNDGIDLIN
+354 DGIVDENDNDANML
-365 AAAQKRGRSDNYYAY
+365 NYYAAMQGRTENYYEY
-380 MDKDDSGTIDNADVA
+380 MDKDDSGTIDEADVA
-395 WFSAAYKASGDLD
+395 WFSAAYSASGDLD

-433 TNLNLN
+433 TDLNLN

-467 NINGGELLI
+467 NISNGYLEVS
-476 ENNLVFR
+476 NNLVFR

-493 AGQLMNIN
+493 AGQNMRLN
-501 GGLVIIGGDFNFG
+501 GGTVVIGGDFNFG
-514 QANCYDTMLMT
+514 QANCYDTIWMT
-525 VPGGEVDIYGNWNY
+525 NSADWLEVYGNWNY
-539 NTLTDMEG
+539 ITLTDMEG
-547 KWTAGTIYFEGPTWE
+547 KWTAGNICFYGPTWE
-562 VNEKSGEKSVYS
+562 VNEASGPKSIYS
-574 TGDHVISLYYPEG
+574 SGSQVIHFGYEG
-587 VQTILWDNRYTYIYD
+587 GKQTVLWDNCETYINNED
-602 ENGNPTTKR
+602 GSLNTERTF
-611 HLNFDYY
+611 NFDGGIDFIY
-618 DEEYNMSGLYFPL
+618 DFTAENYWF
-631 GYSPDRY
+631 
-638 HIRPWFPEDDTSY
+638 RPWWRPYD
-651 EPDYTLYRKGWEIG
+651 EPDYTLYRKGWEMG
-665 EGVHI
+665 DGVHI

-689 TSDFVR
+689 QSDFIR
-695 TYNSIS
+695 TYNSTS
-701 TEEGSFGI
+701 NEEGSFGI

-721 KPTAGYYQV
+721 KPAAGYYQV

-751 NTHSTMTKSGN
+751 NAHSTMTKSGN
-762 EYTITNAAQSKYH
+762 KYTITNAAQSKYH

-810 RTYTIIYNGN
+810 RTYTITYNGN

-825 ITSIEDTTAGRVVTY
+825 ITSIEDTAAGRVVTY

-849 SATSVSGGTETYEY
+849 SATSVSGGTESYEY
-863 DKKGKLCKITNCY
+863 DGKGRPCKITNCY
-876 DEVTDQISY
+876 DEMTDQIVYNDNGS
-885 LEHGQVDWLTNASG
+885 VNWLTNASG
-899 LKQVYTYNKLQKQTG
+899 LKQVYTYDKTQKQTG
-914 LKEYDKEVLVKT
+914 LKEYDGDTLVKT

-931 DEKYAVKTNTVKTD
+931 DEKYAVKTNTVETD
-945 GQTYEVDKITYNMVN
+945 GQTYEVDKITYNMVD
-960 GKNKYDEISESIDI
+960 GENKYDEMSESVDI

-979 KYERD
+979 KYDRD
-984 TNGNVI
+984 ANGNVI

-995 DGTCTLAN
+995 DGTYTLAN

-1185 LLSRKTVEYAPNYSA
+1185 LLSRKTAEYAPNYSA

-1230 YDAYGN
+1230 YDAYGQVIKKTN
-1236 ITKQTDPDGTIS
+1236 PDGTMN
-1248 LTEYDGLQREKAK
+1248 LTAYDGLQREKAT
-1261 YFKADSESSKQI
+1261 YFLGSENGTKQI
-1273 QSTTSYEFIKNYSVD
+1273 LTKTSYEFAGYNFDIYSA
-1288 VYTGL
+1288 L
-1293 DNSSSKSSSALKT
+1293 DTSSSHSCKGLKT
-1306 INTTYITADK
+1306 TKTTYITENK
-1316 QVVSE
+1316 QVISE
-1321 VLTSFKQK
+1321 TLTDIKEH
-1329 TIYEKTNGK
+1329 TIYEKTNGETK
-1338 IKKTNAYYANG
+1338 RTSAYYANG
-1349 EIAREIDALGNIT
+1349 QLARQTDALGNIT
-1362 KYENTTLESANGICK
+1362 KYEYGYLNK
-1377 VSRTYTPFN
+1377 VTKTYTPFN
-1386 TKTDGSV
+1386 TKSDGSV
-1393 NYSITENQYD
+1393 NYSVTENQYD

-1419 SDTIKYSVTENQY
+1419 SDTVKYSVTENQY

-1448 NSEKNITKYLYNNA
+1448 NGEKNITKYFYNNA
-1462 GIQTTMLTGLHADSD
+1462 GIQTKMYTGLNSTND
-1477 SDYLKTN
+1477 SDYMTTN
-1484 YEYDAWGHLVKT
+1484 YEYDAWGHLVRT
-1496 TDSTGYDS
+1496 TDSTGYNS
-1504 GITTYDLNGN
+1504 GATTYDLNGN
-1514 ALTVT
+1514 VLTST

-1529 YDSLNRIL
+1529 YDALNRVL
-1537 IANTVHSNDSSKNVN
+1537 TANTVCSDTSKNVS
-1552 KSYEYDE
+1552 KSYVYDNMGRVRSKTANGVQTSYQYDIFGRVYQELSPKSFKGYFYEGVSQYAKEQLVGINHQTMYSSTQYEYDA
-1559 MGRVQCININN
+1559 
-1570 EQTLYLYDD
+1570 
-1579 LGRKITEES
+1579 
-1588 STGFKGYYYEG
+1588 
-1599 ISQNVSSY
+1599 
-1607 FIGRNHQIVYENI
+1607 
-1620 FYTYDDEMRVV
+1620 EMRIA
-1631 QVKEGGNLTASYAYD
+1631 QVKESGNLTATYTYD
-1646 ENGNKISETLANG
+1646 ANGNKVSETLANG

-1666 NACNKVTKLVTKS
+1666 NGCNKVTKLVTKS
-1679 GKFDIS
+1679 GNSDIS

-1700 VRNENGIIE
+1700 VRNENGTIE

-1722 KESISNGKTADT
+1722 RESISNGKTADT

-1778 VKETPSAV
+1778 VEE
-1786 TSNNGL
+1786 TSNATISDGL

-1803 AADAKREETAYSY
+1803 AADAKTEETAYSY

-1821 QITKI
+1821 QITK
-1826 TADKTE
+1826 TAEGKTE
-1832 TNTYDSLNQLIE
+1832 TNTYDGLNQLIG
-1844 FTDGKTTASYKYDVD
+1844 FTDGETTASYKYNAD
-1859 GLRIS
+1859 GLRTS
-1864 KTVDGHSID
+1864 KTVDGKTINH
-1873 QIWNDDKQIAVDAD
+1873 IWDGNKQIVVDMDDSDWYSAEV
-1887 GSNPYKAQ
+1887 YV
-1895 IYIRGTNLL
+1895 RGTNLL
-1904 AGCEFVQAVKSDYTY
+1904 AKFSKQSGNVKTDYQY

-1930 LTDNNGAVTKTY
+1930 LTDSTGAITKSY
-1942 QYDAFGVEKNIDD
+1942 KYDAFGVEQNVDD
-1955 TDTNAFRYCG
+1955 ADDNAFRYCG
-1965 EYYDKETATI
+1965 EYYDSESGTI
-1975 YLRARYYSPSTGRF
+1975 YLRARYYDPTIGRF
-1989 ISRDSFAGSNNDP
+1989 ISRDSVTGENTDP
-2002 LSLNLYTYCHNNPV
+2002 LSLNLYTYCHNNPILGVDPSGHLPNWAKFAIGAVATVAAVGITVATGGTAAPVLISVASSIAISAGTEAV
-2016 SGTDSTGHF
+2016 SHRLSTGSWEGAGEAA
-2025 LDTFF
+2025 LD
-2030 DAASLAFDIVS
+2030 
-2041 FCIEPTPMGA
+2041 GA
-2051 VDILTDVV
+2051 VDGFMWGGIFAAAGSTFNAVKSVEALKNQQLMDEAIFARDNLIKSTPGGTKKAMAIGAYDVKTGRVTAAFAGAPPSKVARPLLKRATEIGGIGSKGLTV
-2059 GLVTPGVPSA
+2059 GLKRQTT
-2069 GLKVGV
+2069 VGV
-2075 HAAETAYDAYKA
+2075 CAEFRAANQ
-2087 VDTVHDLSKAADVAI
+2087 LLLGGSKLRNIRFTNAI
-2102 TVSKKG
+2102 RPRYRI
-2108 DAVLDAADAAKDIRN
+2108 AKDPC
-2123 ADYLQDSLNRIV
+2123 
-2135 KAQHPNPKK
+2135 PNCEYIFKPNMKK
-2144 GFSNTYALTT
+2144 
-2154 SKDGRL
+2154 R
-2160 VLSKNRGVPGPKAR
+2160 
-2174 QEAENIFGKGKV
+2174 
-2186 EFAGGKNANLDLD
+2186 
-2199 LLKSKGISTKGI
+2199 
-2211 DFGRLHHAEPRAVQY
+2211 
-2226 MLKNNI
+2226 
-2232 PTDNAVQVV
+2232 
-2241 SRKSCDSCSNLQYNL
+2241 
-2256 GWKRRR
+2256 

>member
-6 TRTLAGAMSLMF
+6 TRTLAGVMSLMF
-18 MGQVMIFGDGSAQ
+18 MGQVMVFGDGSAQ

-69 DFFDVADEKENGT
+69 DYFDVAEDK
-82 VVNEDTA
+82 NETA
-89 KNDIAVQSDEAG
+89 NNEEIAEDDISVQSESDEA
-101 AAVQDRSAAVMA
+101 VQDHTAVIA
-113 ASEGDAPV
+113 TASDGDAPA

-126 TGIVKQGVINGIQD
+126 TGIVKQGVVNGIKD

-152 WNELEYQELQSGDS
+152 WNEIEYQELRSGDS
-166 YTVTAS
+166 YSVTAS
-172 SGSGVYHVKYESDGY
+172 SGSGIYHVKYESDGY

-201 VGSGDSRNAVT
+201 VGSGDSRNTVT

-245 GAYRGDSDFNPSMD
+245 GETRGNDHFNLSMD
-259 ADGDNIISPADL
+259 L
-271 KAFCDFYDHL
+271 KDENGIVDQEELDIFCSLYDSLESGSFYDVSGIR
-281 ADDEYYELPQNVQNL
+281 DY
-296 DINLDGVINDTDYLL
+296 DINDDGVLNLYDYKLLYDMLCGYDNNQIVNIPDMTGDGYFTIEDLSSFLDYLYSD
-311 LMDAGAGEEE
+311 DAY
-321 LAAFKAEVDSARDV
+321 L
-335 NSWVYIYNHEF
+335 YNH
-346 TGDIIVNK
+346 DMNR
-354 DDYNDGIDLIN
+354 DGIVDENDNDANML
-365 AAAQKRGRSDNYYAY
+365 NYYAAMQGRTENYYEY
-380 MDKDDSGTIDNADVA
+380 MDKDDSGTIDEADVA

-433 TNLNLN
+433 TDLNLN

-467 NINGGELLI
+467 NISNGYLEVS
-476 ENNLVFR
+476 NNLVFR

-493 AGQLMNIN
+493 AGQNMRLN
-501 GGLVIIGGDFNFG
+501 GGTVVIGGDFNFG
-514 QANCYDTMLMT
+514 QANCYDTIWMT
-525 VPGGEVDIYGNWNY
+525 NSADWLEVYGNWNY
-539 NTLTDMEG
+539 ITLTDMEG
-547 KWTAGTIYFEGPTWE
+547 KWTAGNICFYGPTWE
-562 VNEKSGEKSVYS
+562 VNEASGPKSIYS
-574 TGDHVISLYYPEG
+574 SGSQVIHFGYEG
-587 VQTILWDNRYTYIYD
+587 GKQTVLWDNCETYINNED
-602 ENGNPTTKR
+602 GSLNTERTF
-611 HLNFDYY
+611 NFDGGIDFIY
-618 DEEYNMSGLYFPL
+618 DFTAENYWF
-631 GYSPDRY
+631 
-638 HIRPWFPEDDTSY
+638 RPWWRPYD
-651 EPDYTLYRKGWEIG
+651 EPDYTLYRKGWEMG
-665 EGVHI
+665 DGVHI

-678 FTDLSIESPGV
+678 FTDLSVESPGV
-689 TSDFVR
+689 QSDFIR
-695 TYNSIS
+695 TYNSTS
-701 TEEGSFGI
+701 NEEGSFGI

-721 KPTAGYYQV
+721 KPAAGYYQV

-751 NTHSTMTKSGN
+751 NAHSTMTKSGN

-810 RTYTIIYNGN
+810 RTYTITYNGN

-825 ITSIEDTTAGRVVTY
+825 ITSIEDTAAGRVVTY

-849 SATSVSGGTETYEY
+849 SATSVSGGTESYEY
-863 DKKGKLCKITNCY
+863 DGKGRLCKITNCY
-876 DEVTDQISY
+876 DEMTDQIVYNDNGS
-885 LEHGQVDWLTNASG
+885 VNWLTNASG
-899 LKQVYTYNKLQKQTG
+899 LKQVYTYDKTQKQTG
-914 LKEYDKEVLVKT
+914 LKEYDGDTLIKT

-931 DEKYAVKTNTVKTD
+931 DEKYAVKTNTVETD
-945 GQTYEVDKITYNMVN
+945 GQTYEVDKITYTMVD
-960 GKNKYDEISESIDI
+960 GENKYDEMSESVDI

-990 KTTNA
+990 KTINA
-995 DGTCTLAN
+995 DGTYTLAN

-1106 GVGKG
+1106 GYGKG

-1116 TLKDGNTVVNTVS
+1116 TLKDGNTIVSTVT

-1144 FDISKNLYSVKEY
+1144 YDLSQNLYSVKEY

-1179 TIAEYD
+1179 TVAEYD
-1185 LLSRKTVEYAPNYSA
+1185 LLSRKTAEYAPNYSA

-1230 YDAYGN
+1230 YDAYGQVIKKTN
-1236 ITKQTDPDGTIS
+1236 PDGTMN
-1248 LTEYDGLQREKAK
+1248 LTAYDGLQREKAT
-1261 YFKADSESSKQI
+1261 YFLGSENGTKQI
-1273 QSTTSYEFIKNYSVD
+1273 LTKTSYEFAGYNFDIY
-1288 VYTGL
+1288 
-1293 DNSSSKSSSALKT
+1293 SALDTSASHSCKGLKT
-1306 INTTYITADK
+1306 TKTTYITENK
-1316 QVVSE
+1316 QVISE
-1321 VLTSFKQK
+1321 TLTDIKEH
-1329 TIYEKTNGK
+1329 TIYEKTNGETK
-1338 IKKTNAYYANG
+1338 RTSAYYANG
-1349 EIAREIDALGNIT
+1349 QLARQTDALGNIT
-1362 KYENTTLESANGICK
+1362 KYEYGYLNK
-1377 VSRTYTPFN
+1377 VTKTYTPFN
-1386 TKTDGSV
+1386 TKSNGSV
-1393 NYSITENQYD
+1393 NYSVTENQYD

-1419 SDTIKYSVTENQY
+1419 SDTVKYSVTENQY

-1441 TLSDGTS
+1441 TLSDSTS
-1448 NSEKNITKYLYNNA
+1448 NGEKNITKYFYNNA
-1462 GIQTTMLTGLHADSD
+1462 GIQTKMYTGLNSTND
-1477 SDYLKTN
+1477 SDYMTTN
-1484 YEYDAWGHLVKT
+1484 YEYDAWGHLVRT
-1496 TDSTGYDS
+1496 TDSTGYNS
-1504 GITTYDLNGN
+1504 GATTYDLNGN
-1514 ALTVT
+1514 VLTST

-1529 YDSLNRIL
+1529 YDALNRVL
-1537 IANTVHSNDSSKNVN
+1537 TANTVCSDTSKNVS
-1552 KSYEYDE
+1552 KSYVYDNMGRVRSKTANGVQTSYQYDIFGRVYQELSPKSFKGYFYEGVSQYAKEQLVGINHQTMYSSTQYEYDA
-1559 MGRVQCININN
+1559 
-1570 EQTLYLYDD
+1570 
-1579 LGRKITEES
+1579 
-1588 STGFKGYYYEG
+1588 
-1599 ISQNVSSY
+1599 
-1607 FIGRNHQIVYENI
+1607 
-1620 FYTYDDEMRVV
+1620 EMRIA
-1631 QVKEGGNLTASYAYD
+1631 QVKESGNLTATYTYD
-1646 ENGNKISETLANG
+1646 ANGNKVSETLANG

-1666 NACNKVTKLVTKS
+1666 NGCNKVTKLVTKS
-1679 GKFDIS
+1679 GNSDIS

-1700 VRNENGIIE
+1700 VRNENGTIE

-1722 KESISNGKTADT
+1722 RESISNGKTADT

-1778 VKETPSAV
+1778 VEE
-1786 TSNNGL
+1786 TSNATISDGL

-1803 AADAKREETAYSY
+1803 AADAKTEETAYSY

-1821 QITKI
+1821 QITK
-1826 TADKTE
+1826 TAEGKTE
-1832 TNTYDSLNQLIE
+1832 TNTYDGLNQLIG
-1844 FTDGKTTASYKYDVD
+1844 FTDGETTASYKYNAD
-1859 GLRIS
+1859 GLRTS
-1864 KTVDGHSID
+1864 KTVDGKTINH
-1873 QIWNDDKQIAVDAD
+1873 IWDGNKQIVVDMDDSDWYSAEV
-1887 GSNPYKAQ
+1887 YV
-1895 IYIRGTNLL
+1895 RGTNLL
-1904 AGCEFVQAVKSDYTY
+1904 AKFSKQSGNVKTDYQY

-1930 LTDNNGAVTKTY
+1930 LTDSTGAITKSY
-1942 QYDAFGVEKNIDD
+1942 KYDAFGVEQNIDD
-1955 TDTNAFRYCG
+1955 ADTNAFRYCG
-1965 EYYDKETATI
+1965 EYFDAETGTI
-1975 YLRARYYSPSTGRF
+1975 YLRARYYNPTIGRF
-1989 ISRDSFAGSNNDP
+1989 ISRDSYAGEINDP
-2002 LSLNLYTYCHNNPV
+2002 LSLNFYTYCENNPIYGIDPNGHFKLPNWAKVAIGAAATVAAVAITGGAAAPILLSVASSVVIGAGTEAV
-2016 SGTDSTGHF
+2016 SHRLSTGSWEGAG
-2025 LDTFF
+2025 T
-2030 DAASLAFDIVS
+2030 AAAQ
-2041 FCIEPTPMGA
+2041 GA
-2051 VDILTDVV
+2051 VDGFMWGGIFAAAGTTYNVAKTAAKTASTAAKNTASIGKASTSLANYDPEFAAQQLLKGGKTTESALKSFVPKGTPNTFKPSSTIKNGFKYNFKVNGKKVQVKWHSTD
-2059 GLVTPGVPSA
+2059 LNAAKLYPGSNSGSGWTA
-2069 GLKVGV
+2069 QIKVGRKYLTQGGQFV
-2075 HAAETAYDAYKA
+2075 KQNKSNWAHIP
-2087 VDTVHDLSKAADVAI
+2087 V
-2102 TVSKKG
+2102 
-2108 DAVLDAADAAKDIRN
+2108 IR
-2123 ADYLQDSLNRIV
+2123 
-2135 KAQHPNPKK
+2135 K
-2144 GFSNTYALTT
+2144 
-2154 SKDGRL
+2154 
-2160 VLSKNRGVPGPKAR
+2160 
-2174 QEAENIFGKGKV
+2174 
-2186 EFAGGKNANLDLD
+2186 
-2199 LLKSKGISTKGI
+2199 
-2211 DFGRLHHAEPRAVQY
+2211 
-2226 MLKNNI
+2226 
-2232 PTDNAVQVV
+2232 
-2241 SRKSCDSCSNLQYNL
+2241 
-2256 GWKRRR
+2256 

>member
-113 ASEGDAPV
+113 ASEGDAPA

-433 TNLNLN
+433 TDLNLN

-1832 TNTYDSLNQLIE
+1832 TNTYDSLNQLIG

>member
-42 AEAIEGAK
+42 AEVIEGAK

-172 SGSGVYHVKYESDGY
+172 SGSGIYHVKYESDGY

-433 TNLNLN
+433 TDLNLN

-1773 KEIKT
+1773 KETKT
-1778 VKETPSAV
+1778 VEE
-1786 TSNNGL
+1786 TSNATISDGL

-1803 AADAKREETAYSY
+1803 AADAKTEETAYSY

-1821 QITKI
+1821 QITK
-1826 TADKTE
+1826 TAESKTE
-1832 TNTYDSLNQLIE
+1832 TNTYDGLNQLIG
-1844 FTDGKTTASYKYDVD
+1844 FTDGETTASYKYNAD
-1859 GLRIS
+1859 GLRTS
-1864 KTVDGHSID
+1864 KTVDGKTINH
-1873 QIWNDDKQIAVDAD
+1873 IWDGNKQIVVDMDDSDWYSAEV
-1887 GSNPYKAQ
+1887 YV
-1895 IYIRGTNLL
+1895 RGTNLL
-1904 AGCEFVQAVKSDYTY
+1904 AKFSKQSGNVKTDYQY

-1930 LTDNNGAVTKTY
+1930 LTDSTGAITKSY
-1942 QYDAFGVEKNIDD
+1942 KYDAFGVEQNIDD
-1955 TDTNAFRYCG
+1955 ADTNAFRYCG
-1965 EYYDKETATI
+1965 EYFDAETGTI
-1975 YLRARYYSPSTGRF
+1975 YLRARYYNPTIGRF
-1989 ISRDSFAGSNNDP
+1989 ISRDSYAGEINDP
-2002 LSLNLYTYCHNNPV
+2002 LSLNFYTYCENNPIYGIDPNGHFKLPNWAKVAIGAAATVAAVAITGGAAAPILLSVASSVVIGAGTEAV
-2016 SGTDSTGHF
+2016 SHRLSTGSWEGAG
-2025 LDTFF
+2025 T
-2030 DAASLAFDIVS
+2030 AAAQ
-2041 FCIEPTPMGA
+2041 GA
-2051 VDILTDVV
+2051 VDGFMWGGIFAAAGTTYNVAKTAAKTASTAAKNTASIGKASTSLANYDPEFAAQQLLKGGKTTESALKSFVPKGTPNTFKPSSTIKNGFKYNFKVNGKKVQVKWHSTDLNAAKLYQ
-2059 GLVTPGVPSA
+2059 GSNSGSGWTA
-2069 GLKVGV
+2069 QIKVGRKYLTQGGQFV
-2075 HAAETAYDAYKA
+2075 KQNKSNWAHIP
-2087 VDTVHDLSKAADVAI
+2087 V
-2102 TVSKKG
+2102 
-2108 DAVLDAADAAKDIRN
+2108 IR
-2123 ADYLQDSLNRIV
+2123 
-2135 KAQHPNPKK
+2135 K
-2144 GFSNTYALTT
+2144 
-2154 SKDGRL
+2154 
-2160 VLSKNRGVPGPKAR
+2160 
-2174 QEAENIFGKGKV
+2174 
-2186 EFAGGKNANLDLD
+2186 
-2199 LLKSKGISTKGI
+2199 
-2211 DFGRLHHAEPRAVQY
+2211 
-2226 MLKNNI
+2226 
-2232 PTDNAVQVV
+2232 
-2241 SRKSCDSCSNLQYNL
+2241 
-2256 GWKRRR
+2256 

>member
-6 TRTLAGAMSLMF
+6 TRTLAGVMSLMF
-18 MGQVMIFGDGSAQ
+18 MGQIMIFGDGSAQ

-69 DFFDVADEKENGT
+69 DYFDVAEDK
-82 VVNEDTA
+82 NETA
-89 KNDIAVQSDEAG
+89 NNEEIAEDDISVQSESDEA
-101 AAVQDRSAAVMA
+101 VQDHTAAITT
-113 ASEGDAPV
+113 ASDGDAPA

-126 TGIVKQGVINGIQD
+126 TGIVKQGVINGIDD

-152 WNELEYQELQSGDS
+152 WNEIEYQELRSGDS
-166 YTVTAS
+166 YSVTAS
-172 SGSGVYHVKYESDGY
+172 SGSGIYHVKYESDGY

-245 GAYRGDSDFNPSMD
+245 GAYRGDDAFNFSMDLDDDGKIDQAELLDAQNAINSASESQQDANAAYIYDLNGDACINHLDMYIMASFVGYDSSEISDLDFNGNGIIDEEDLNSYISIIYQSMD
-259 ADGDNIISPADL
+259 V
-271 KAFCDFYDHL
+271 YW
-281 ADDEYYELPQNVQNL
+281 YNL
-296 DINLDGVINDTDYLL
+296 DLNHNGVIDEND
-311 LMDAGAGEEE
+311 
-321 LAAFKAEVDSARDV
+321 AEFL
-335 NSWVYIYNHEF
+335 E
-346 TGDIIVNK
+346 
-354 DDYNDGIDLIN
+354 
-365 AAAQKRGRSDNYYAY
+365 AAAKLRGPSDNYYAY

-433 TNLNLN
+433 TDLNLN

-467 NINGGELLI
+467 NISNGYLEVS
-476 ENNLVFR
+476 NNLVFR

-493 AGQLMNIN
+493 AGQNMRLN
-501 GGLVIIGGDFNFG
+501 GGTVVIGGDFNFG
-514 QANCYDTMLMT
+514 QANCYDTIWMT
-525 VPGGEVDIYGNWNY
+525 NSADWLEVYGNWNY
-539 NTLTDMEG
+539 ITLTDMEG
-547 KWTAGTIYFEGPTWE
+547 KWTAGNICFFGPIWE
-562 VNEKSGEKSVYS
+562 VNEASGPKSIYS
-574 TGDHVISLYYPEG
+574 SGSQVIHFGYEG
-587 VQTILWDNRYTYIYD
+587 GKQTVLWDNCETYINNED
-602 ENGNPTTKR
+602 GSLNTERTF
-611 HLNFDYY
+611 NFDGGIDFIY
-618 DEEYNMSGLYFPL
+618 DFTAENYWF
-631 GYSPDRY
+631 
-638 HIRPWFPEDDTSY
+638 RPWWRPYD
-651 EPDYTLYRKGWEIG
+651 EPDYTLYRKGWEMG
-665 EGVHI
+665 DGVHI

-689 TSDFVR
+689 QSDFIR
-695 TYNSIS
+695 TYNSTS
-701 TEEGSFGI
+701 NEEGSFGI

-721 KPTAGYYQV
+721 KPAAGYYQV

-751 NTHSTMTKSGN
+751 NAHSTMTKSGN

-810 RTYTIIYNGN
+810 RTYTITYNGN

-825 ITSIEDTTAGRVVTY
+825 ITSIEDTAAGRVVTY

-849 SATSVSGGTETYEY
+849 SATSVSGGTESYEY
-863 DKKGKLCKITNCY
+863 DGKGRLCKITNCY
-876 DEVTDQISY
+876 DEMTDQIVYNDNGS
-885 LEHGQVDWLTNASG
+885 VNWLTNASG
-899 LKQVYTYNKLQKQTG
+899 LKQVYTYDKTQKQTG
-914 LKEYDKEVLVKT
+914 LKEYDGDTLVKT

-931 DEKYAVKTNTVKTD
+931 DEKYAVKTNTVETD
-945 GQTYEVDKITYNMVN
+945 GQTYEVDKITYNMVD
-960 GKNKYDEISESIDI
+960 GKNKYDEMSESVDI

-990 KTTNA
+990 KTINA
-995 DGTCTLAN
+995 DGTYTLAN

-1185 LLSRKTVEYAPNYSA
+1185 LLSRKTAEYAPNYSA

-1230 YDAYGN
+1230 YDAYGQVIKKTN
-1236 ITKQTDPDGTIS
+1236 PDGTMN
-1248 LTEYDGLQREKAK
+1248 LTAYDGLQREKAT
-1261 YFKADSESSKQI
+1261 YFLGSENGTKQI
-1273 QSTTSYEFIKNYSVD
+1273 LTKTSYEFAGYNFDIY
-1288 VYTGL
+1288 
-1293 DNSSSKSSSALKT
+1293 SALDTSASHSCKGLKT
-1306 INTTYITADK
+1306 TKTTYITENK
-1316 QVVSE
+1316 QVISE
-1321 VLTSFKQK
+1321 TLTDIKEH
-1329 TIYEKTNGK
+1329 TIYEKTNGETK
-1338 IKKTNAYYANG
+1338 RTSAYYANG
-1349 EIAREIDALGNIT
+1349 QLARQTDALGNIT
-1362 KYENTTLESANGICK
+1362 KYEYGYLNK
-1377 VSRTYTPFN
+1377 VTKTYTPFN
-1386 TKTDGSV
+1386 TKSNGSV
-1393 NYSITENQYD
+1393 NYSVTENQYD

-1419 SDTIKYSVTENQY
+1419 SDTVKYSVTENQY

-1448 NSEKNITKYLYNNA
+1448 NGEKNITKYFYNNA
-1462 GIQTTMLTGLHADSD
+1462 SIQTKMYTGLNSTND
-1477 SDYLKTN
+1477 SDYMTTN
-1484 YEYDAWGHLVKT
+1484 YEYDAWGHLVRT
-1496 TDSTGYDS
+1496 TDSTGYNS
-1504 GITTYDLNGN
+1504 GATTYDLNGN

-1529 YDSLNRIL
+1529 YDALNRVL
-1537 IANTVHSNDSSKNVN
+1537 TANTICSDTSKNVS
-1552 KSYEYDE
+1552 KSYVYDN
-1559 MGRVQCININN
+1559 MGRVRSKTANGV
-1570 EQTLYLYDD
+1570 QTSYQYDIF
-1579 LGRKITEES
+1579 GRVYQELSPKS
-1588 STGFKGYYYEG
+1588 FKGYFYEG
-1599 ISQNVSSY
+1599 ISQYAKEQLVG
-1607 FIGRNHQIVYENI
+1607 INHQTMYSSTQYE
-1620 FYTYDDEMRVV
+1620 YDAEMRIA
-1631 QVKEGGNLTASYAYD
+1631 QVKESGNLTATYTYD
-1646 ENGNKISETLANG
+1646 ANGNKVSETLANG

-1666 NACNKVTKLVTKS
+1666 NGCNKVTKLVTKS
-1679 GKFDIS
+1679 GNSDIS

-1700 VRNENGIIE
+1700 VRNENGTIE

-1722 KESISNGKTADT
+1722 RESISNGKTADT

-1778 VKETPSAV
+1778 VEE
-1786 TSNNGL
+1786 TSNATISDGL

-1803 AADAKREETAYSY
+1803 AADAKTEETAYSY

-1821 QITKI
+1821 QITK
-1826 TADKTE
+1826 TAEGKTE
-1832 TNTYDSLNQLIE
+1832 TNTYDGLNQLIG
-1844 FTDGKTTASYKYDVD
+1844 FTDGETTASYKYNAD
-1859 GLRIS
+1859 GLRTS
-1864 KTVDGHSID
+1864 KTVDGKTINH
-1873 QIWNDDKQIAVDAD
+1873 IWDGSKQIIVDMDDSDWYSAEV
-1887 GSNPYKAQ
+1887 YV
-1895 IYIRGTNLL
+1895 RGTNLL
-1904 AGCEFVQAVKSDYTY
+1904 AKFSKQSGNVKTDYQY

-1930 LTDNNGAVTKTY
+1930 LTDSTGAITKSY
-1942 QYDAFGVEKNIDD
+1942 KYDAFGVEQNIDD
-1955 TDTNAFRYCG
+1955 ADTNAFRYCG
-1965 EYYDKETATI
+1965 EYFDAETGTI
-1975 YLRARYYSPSTGRF
+1975 YLRARYYNPTIGRF
-1989 ISRDSFAGSNNDP
+1989 ISRDSYAGEINDP
-2002 LSLNLYTYCHNNPV
+2002 LSLNFYTYCENNPIYGIDPNGHFKLPNWAKVAIGAAATVAAVAITGGAAAPILLSVASSVVIGAGTEAV
-2016 SGTDSTGHF
+2016 SHRLSTGSWEGAG
-2025 LDTFF
+2025 T
-2030 DAASLAFDIVS
+2030 AAAQ
-2041 FCIEPTPMGA
+2041 GA
-2051 VDILTDVV
+2051 VDGFMWGGIFAAAGTTYNVAKTAAKTASTAAKNTASIGKASTSLANYDPEFAAQQLLKGGKTTESALKSFVPKGTPNTFKPSSTIKNGFKYNFKVNGKKVQVKWHSTD
-2059 GLVTPGVPSA
+2059 LNAAKLYPGSNSGSGWTA
-2069 GLKVGV
+2069 QIKVGRKYLTQGGQFV
-2075 HAAETAYDAYKA
+2075 KQNKSNWAHIP
-2087 VDTVHDLSKAADVAI
+2087 V
-2102 TVSKKG
+2102 
-2108 DAVLDAADAAKDIRN
+2108 IR
-2123 ADYLQDSLNRIV
+2123 
-2135 KAQHPNPKK
+2135 K
-2144 GFSNTYALTT
+2144 
-2154 SKDGRL
+2154 
-2160 VLSKNRGVPGPKAR
+2160 
-2174 QEAENIFGKGKV
+2174 
-2186 EFAGGKNANLDLD
+2186 
-2199 LLKSKGISTKGI
+2199 
-2211 DFGRLHHAEPRAVQY
+2211 
-2226 MLKNNI
+2226 
-2232 PTDNAVQVV
+2232 
-2241 SRKSCDSCSNLQYNL
+2241 
-2256 GWKRRR
+2256 

>member
-42 AEAIEGAK
+42 AEVIEGAK

-172 SGSGVYHVKYESDGY
+172 SGSGIYHVKYESDGY

-433 TNLNLN
+433 TDLNLN

-1659 VVSTYSY
+1659 VVSTYAY
-1666 NACNKVTKLVTKS
+1666 NGCNKVTKLVTKS
-1679 GKFDIS
+1679 GNSDIS

-1734 YSYEYDDYGNRS
+1734 YAYEYDDYGNRS

-1778 VKETPSAV
+1778 VKEASSAV

-1792 AISPTDLITST
+1792 AISPTDLITGT
-1803 AADAKREETAYSY
+1803 TTNAKREETAYSY

-2030 DAASLAFDIVS
+2030 DAAILAFDIVS

-2051 VDILTDVV
+2051 VDILTDAV

-2087 VDTVHDLSKAADVAI
+2087 VDTAHDLSQAADVVI

-2108 DAVLDAADAAKDIRN
+2108 DAVLELADTAKDAKKVSEVAHSGRKSAELLQQGKKAKGWHVGDTIDAPTRAGTAPKWSTVRQRYWKN
-2123 ADYLQDSLNRIV
+2123 EAHYNLNDYSPKNISRM
-2135 KAQHPNPKK
+2135 KK
-2144 GFSNTYALTT
+2144 GLAPQQINKKTGQLESM
-2154 SKDGRL
+2154 
-2160 VLSKNRGVPGPKAR
+2160 
-2174 QEAENIFGKGKV
+2174 E
-2186 EFAGGKNANLDLD
+2186 
-2199 LLKSKGISTKGI
+2199 
-2211 DFGRLHHAEPRAVQY
+2211 LHHIKPQRENGPNSY
-2226 MLKNNI
+2226 
-2232 PTDNAVQVV
+2232 
-2241 SRKSCDSCSNLQYNL
+2241 SNLKKVWPDEHAEIDSYRHV
-2256 GWKRRR
+2256 RR

>member
-6 TRTLAGAMSLMF
+6 TRTLAGVMSLMF

-69 DFFDVADEKENGT
+69 DYFDVAEDK
-82 VVNEDTA
+82 NETA
-89 KNDIAVQSDEAG
+89 NNEEIAEDDISVQSESDEA
-101 AAVQDRSAAVMA
+101 VQDHTAVIA
-113 ASEGDAPV
+113 TASDGDAPA

-126 TGIVKQGVINGIQD
+126 TGIVKQGVVNGIKD

-152 WNELEYQELQSGDS
+152 WNEIEYQELRSGDS
-166 YTVTAS
+166 YSVTAS
-172 SGSGVYHVKYESDGY
+172 SGSGIYHVKYESDGY

-201 VGSGDSRNAVT
+201 VGSGDSRNTVT

-245 GAYRGDSDFNPSMD
+245 GETRGNDHFNLSMD
-259 ADGDNIISPADL
+259 L
-271 KAFCDFYDHL
+271 KDENGIVDQEELDIFCSLYDSLESGSFYDVSGIR
-281 ADDEYYELPQNVQNL
+281 DY
-296 DINLDGVINDTDYLL
+296 DINDDGVLNLYDYKLLYDMLCGYDNNQIVNIPDMTGDGYFTIEDLSSFLDYLYSD
-311 LMDAGAGEEE
+311 DAY
-321 LAAFKAEVDSARDV
+321 L
-335 NSWVYIYNHEF
+335 YNH
-346 TGDIIVNK
+346 DMNR
-354 DDYNDGIDLIN
+354 DGIVDENDNDANML
-365 AAAQKRGRSDNYYAY
+365 NYYAAMQGRTENYYEY
-380 MDKDDSGTIDNADVA
+380 MDKDDSGTIDEADVA

-433 TNLNLN
+433 TDLNLN

-467 NINGGELLI
+467 NISNGYLEVS
-476 ENNLVFR
+476 NNLVFR

-493 AGQLMNIN
+493 AGQNMRLN
-501 GGLVIIGGDFNFG
+501 GGTVVIGGDFNFG
-514 QANCYDTMLMT
+514 QANCYDTIWMT
-525 VPGGEVDIYGNWNY
+525 NSADWLEVYGNWNY
-539 NTLTDMEG
+539 ITLTDMEG
-547 KWTAGTIYFEGPTWE
+547 KWTAGNICFYGPTWE
-562 VNEKSGEKSVYS
+562 VNEASGPKSIYS
-574 TGDHVISLYYPEG
+574 SGSQVIHFGYEG
-587 VQTILWDNRYTYIYD
+587 GKQTVLWDNCETYINNED
-602 ENGNPTTKR
+602 GSLNTERTF
-611 HLNFDYY
+611 NFDGGIDFIY
-618 DEEYNMSGLYFPL
+618 DFTAENYWF
-631 GYSPDRY
+631 
-638 HIRPWFPEDDTSY
+638 RPWWRPYD
-651 EPDYTLYRKGWEIG
+651 EPDYTLYRKGWEMG
-665 EGVHI
+665 DGVHI

-678 FTDLSIESPGV
+678 FTDLSVESPGV
-689 TSDFVR
+689 QSDFIR
-695 TYNSIS
+695 TYNSTS
-701 TEEGSFGI
+701 NEEGSFGI

-721 KPTAGYYQV
+721 KPAAGYYQV

-751 NTHSTMTKSGN
+751 NAHSTMTKSGN

-810 RTYTIIYNGN
+810 RTYTITYNGN

-825 ITSIEDTTAGRVVTY
+825 ITSIEDTAAGRVVTY

-849 SATSVSGGTETYEY
+849 SATSVSGGTESYEY
-863 DKKGKLCKITNCY
+863 DGKGRLCKITNCY
-876 DEVTDQISY
+876 DEMTDQIVYNDNGS
-885 LEHGQVDWLTNASG
+885 VNWLTNASG
-899 LKQVYTYNKLQKQTG
+899 LKQVYTYDKTQKQTG
-914 LKEYDKEVLVKT
+914 LKEYDGDTLIKT

-931 DEKYAVKTNTVKTD
+931 DEKYAVKTNTVETD
-945 GQTYEVDKITYNMVN
+945 GQTYEVDKITYTMVD
-960 GKNKYDEISESIDI
+960 GENKYDEMSESVDI

-990 KTTNA
+990 KTINA
-995 DGTCTLAN
+995 DGTYTLAN

-1106 GVGKG
+1106 GYGKG

-1116 TLKDGNTVVNTVS
+1116 TLKDGNTIVSTVT

-1144 FDISKNLYSVKEY
+1144 YDLSQNLYSVKEY

-1179 TIAEYD
+1179 TVAEYD
-1185 LLSRKTVEYAPNYSA
+1185 LLSRKTAEYAPNYSA

-1224 NVTSYV
+1224 NITSYV
-1230 YDAYGN
+1230 YDAYGQVIKKTN
-1236 ITKQTDPDGTIS
+1236 PDGTMN
-1248 LTEYDGLQREKAK
+1248 LTAYDGLQREKAT
-1261 YFKADSESSKQI
+1261 YFLGSENGTKQI
-1273 QSTTSYEFIKNYSVD
+1273 LTKTSYEFAGYNFDIY
-1288 VYTGL
+1288 
-1293 DNSSSKSSSALKT
+1293 SALDTSASHSCKGLKT
-1306 INTTYITADK
+1306 TKTTYITENK
-1316 QVVSE
+1316 QVISE
-1321 VLTSFKQK
+1321 TLTDIKEH
-1329 TIYEKTNGK
+1329 TIYEKTNGETK
-1338 IKKTNAYYANG
+1338 RTSAYYANG
-1349 EIAREIDALGNIT
+1349 QLARQTDALGNIT
-1362 KYENTTLESANGICK
+1362 KYEYGYLNK
-1377 VSRTYTPFN
+1377 VTKTYTPFN
-1386 TKTDGSV
+1386 TKSDGSV
-1393 NYSITENQYD
+1393 NYSVTENQYD

-1419 SDTIKYSVTENQY
+1419 SDTVKYSVTENQY

-1441 TLSDGTS
+1441 TLSGTGS
-1448 NSEKNITKYLYNNA
+1448 SEKNITQYFYNNA
-1462 GIQTTMLTGLHADSD
+1462 GIQTKMYTGLSSANDT
-1477 SDYLKTN
+1477 DYMTTN
-1484 YEYDAWGHLVKT
+1484 YEYDAWGHLVRT
-1496 TDSTGYDS
+1496 TDSTGYNS
-1504 GITTYDLNGN
+1504 GATTYDLNGN

-1529 YDSLNRIL
+1529 YDALNRVL
-1537 IANTVHSNDSSKNVN
+1537 TANTVCSDTSKNVS
-1552 KSYEYDE
+1552 KSYVYDNMGRVRSKTANGVQTSYQYDSLGRVYQELSPKSFKGYFYEGVSQYAKEQLVGINHQTMYSSTQYEYDA
-1559 MGRVQCININN
+1559 
-1570 EQTLYLYDD
+1570 
-1579 LGRKITEES
+1579 
-1588 STGFKGYYYEG
+1588 
-1599 ISQNVSSY
+1599 
-1607 FIGRNHQIVYENI
+1607 
-1620 FYTYDDEMRVV
+1620 EMRIA
-1631 QVKEGGNLTASYAYD
+1631 QVKESGNLTATYTYD
-1646 ENGNKISETLANG
+1646 ANGNKVSETLANG

-1666 NACNKVTKLVTKS
+1666 NGCNKVTKLVTKS
-1679 GKFDIS
+1679 GNSDIS

-1700 VRNENGIIE
+1700 VRNENGTIE

-1722 KESISNGKTADT
+1722 RESISNGKTADT

-1778 VKETPSAV
+1778 VEE
-1786 TSNNGL
+1786 TSNATISDGL

-1803 AADAKREETAYSY
+1803 AADAKTEETAYSY

-1821 QITKI
+1821 QITK
-1826 TADKTE
+1826 TAEGKTE
-1832 TNTYDSLNQLIE
+1832 TNTYDGLNQLIG
-1844 FTDGKTTASYKYDVD
+1844 FTDGETTASYKYNAD
-1859 GLRIS
+1859 GLRTS
-1864 KTVDGHSID
+1864 KTVDGKTINH
-1873 QIWNDDKQIAVDAD
+1873 IWDGSKQIIVDMDDSDWYSAEV
-1887 GSNPYKAQ
+1887 YV
-1895 IYIRGTNLL
+1895 RGTNLL
-1904 AGCEFVQAVKSDYTY
+1904 AKFSKQSGNVKTDYQY

-1930 LTDNNGAVTKTY
+1930 LTDSTGAITKSY
-1942 QYDAFGVEKNIDD
+1942 KYDAFGVEQNIDD
-1955 TDTNAFRYCG
+1955 ADTNAFRYCG
-1965 EYYDKETATI
+1965 EYFDAETGTI
-1975 YLRARYYSPSTGRF
+1975 YLRARYYNPTIGRF
-1989 ISRDSFAGSNNDP
+1989 ISRDSYAGEINDP
-2002 LSLNLYTYCHNNPV
+2002 LSLNFYTYCENNPIYGIDPNGHFKLPNWAKVAIGAAATVAAVAITGGAAAPILLSVASSVVIGAGTEAV
-2016 SGTDSTGHF
+2016 SHRLSTGSWEGAG
-2025 LDTFF
+2025 T
-2030 DAASLAFDIVS
+2030 AAAQ
-2041 FCIEPTPMGA
+2041 GA
-2051 VDILTDVV
+2051 VDGFMWGGIFAAAGTTYNVAKTAAKTASTAAKNTASIGKASTSLANYDPEFAAQQLLKGGKTTESALKSFVPKGTPNTFKPSSTIKNGFKYNFKVNGKKVQVKWHSTD
-2059 GLVTPGVPSA
+2059 LNAAKLYPGSNSGSGWTA
-2069 GLKVGV
+2069 QIKVGRKYLTQGGQFV
-2075 HAAETAYDAYKA
+2075 KQNKSNWAHIP
-2087 VDTVHDLSKAADVAI
+2087 V
-2102 TVSKKG
+2102 
-2108 DAVLDAADAAKDIRN
+2108 IR
-2123 ADYLQDSLNRIV
+2123 
-2135 KAQHPNPKK
+2135 K
-2144 GFSNTYALTT
+2144 
-2154 SKDGRL
+2154 
-2160 VLSKNRGVPGPKAR
+2160 
-2174 QEAENIFGKGKV
+2174 
-2186 EFAGGKNANLDLD
+2186 
-2199 LLKSKGISTKGI
+2199 
-2211 DFGRLHHAEPRAVQY
+2211 
-2226 MLKNNI
+2226 
-2232 PTDNAVQVV
+2232 
-2241 SRKSCDSCSNLQYNL
+2241 
-2256 GWKRRR
+2256 

>member
-42 AEAIEGAK
+42 AEVIEGAK

-172 SGSGVYHVKYESDGY
+172 SGSGIYHVKYESDGY

-433 TNLNLN
+433 TDLNLN

-810 RTYTIIYNGN
+810 RTYTGSFANVGVV
-820 KEHSR
+820 K
-825 ITSIEDTTAGRVVTY
+825 SICKQVQTA
-840 AYNGDFQLV
+840 AYQGSNHGI
-849 SATSVSGGTETYEY
+849 SATGG
-863 DKKGKLCKITNCY
+863 
-876 DEVTDQISY
+876 
-885 LEHGQVDWLTNASG
+885 
-899 LKQVYTYNKLQKQTG
+899 
-914 LKEYDKEVLVKT
+914 
-926 YTYNY
+926 
-931 DEKYAVKTNTVKTD
+931 
-945 GQTYEVDKITYNMVN
+945 
-960 GKNKYDEISESIDI
+960 
-974 MGNTT
+974 
-979 KYERD
+979 
-984 TNGNVI
+984 
-990 KTTNA
+990 
-995 DGTCTLAN
+995 
-1003 YNDKNSVIAE
+1003 
-1013 VDESGNATIKAY
+1013 
-1025 DSNGTRLLK
+1025 
-1034 EATSLHPL
+1034 
-1042 SQTDINT
+1042 
-1049 VTADNF
+1049 F
-1055 DPVKYLAANEAS
+1055 
-1067 YAITSHEY
+1067 TSH
-1075 YADSYVSGI
+1075 G
-1084 AGLIRATT
+1084 
-1092 DPEGNVTEYDYYKD
+1092 
-1106 GVGKG
+1106 
-1111 LVKSK
+1111 
-1116 TLKDGNTVVNTVS
+1116 
-1129 YEYNAQLQVSKETTS
+1129 
-1144 FDISKNLYSVKEY
+1144 YSC
-1157 EYDKFNNVTVTRDY
+1157 R
-1171 GTGSTPAT
+1171 
-1179 TIAEYD
+1179 
-1185 LLSRKTVEYAPNYSA
+1185 
-1200 DKSHG
+1200 
-1205 SLTTYYPDGNKKS
+1205 
-1218 ETDAEG
+1218 
-1224 NVTSYV
+1224 
-1230 YDAYGN
+1230 
-1236 ITKQTDPDGTIS
+1236 
-1248 LTEYDGLQREKAK
+1248 
-1261 YFKADSESSKQI
+1261 
-1273 QSTTSYEFIKNYSVD
+1273 
-1288 VYTGL
+1288 
-1293 DNSSSKSSSALKT
+1293 
-1306 INTTYITADK
+1306 
-1316 QVVSE
+1316 
-1321 VLTSFKQK
+1321 
-1329 TIYEKTNGK
+1329 
-1338 IKKTNAYYANG
+1338 
-1349 EIAREIDALGNIT
+1349 
-1362 KYENTTLESANGICK
+1362 
-1377 VSRTYTPFN
+1377 
-1386 TKTDGSV
+1386 
-1393 NYSITENQYD
+1393 
-1403 KNGNV
+1403 
-1408 TLAKQTVQKQD
+1408 
-1419 SDTIKYSVTENQY
+1419 
-1432 NAQGLLTQV
+1432 
-1441 TLSDGTS
+1441 
-1448 NSEKNITKYLYNNA
+1448 
-1462 GIQTTMLTGLHADSD
+1462 
-1477 SDYLKTN
+1477 
-1484 YEYDAWGHLVKT
+1484 
-1496 TDSTGYDS
+1496 
-1504 GITTYDLNGN
+1504 
-1514 ALTVT
+1514 
-1519 DANGNVTTNT
+1519 
-1529 YDSLNRIL
+1529 NR
-1537 IANTVHSNDSSKNVN
+1537 
-1552 KSYEYDE
+1552 
-1559 MGRVQCININN
+1559 
-1570 EQTLYLYDD
+1570 
-1579 LGRKITEES
+1579 
-1588 STGFKGYYYEG
+1588 
-1599 ISQNVSSY
+1599 
-1607 FIGRNHQIVYENI
+1607 
-1620 FYTYDDEMRVV
+1620 
-1631 QVKEGGNLTASYAYD
+1631 
-1646 ENGNKISETLANG
+1646 
-1659 VVSTYSY
+1659 
-1666 NACNKVTKLVTKS
+1666 
-1679 GKFDIS
+1679 
-1685 SYEYSYYLDGSDACK
+1685 
-1700 VRNENGIIE
+1700 
-1709 TTSYDYDGLKRLT
+1709 
-1722 KESISNGKTADT
+1722 
-1734 YSYEYDDYGNRS
+1734 
-1746 KMVANGSEE
+1746 
-1755 YETVYDYTVNG
+1755 
-1766 KYTALLQ
+1766 
-1773 KEIKT
+1773 
-1778 VKETPSAV
+1778 
-1786 TSNNGL
+1786 
-1792 AISPTDLITST
+1792 
-1803 AADAKREETAYSY
+1803 
-1816 DANGN
+1816 
-1821 QITKI
+1821 
-1826 TADKTE
+1826 
-1832 TNTYDSLNQLIE
+1832 
-1844 FTDGKTTASYKYDVD
+1844 
-1859 GLRIS
+1859 
-1864 KTVDGHSID
+1864 
-1873 QIWNDDKQIAVDAD
+1873 
-1887 GSNPYKAQ
+1887 
-1895 IYIRGTNLL
+1895 
-1904 AGCEFVQAVKSDYTY
+1904 
-1919 YTQNAHGDVVN
+1919 
-1930 LTDNNGAVTKTY
+1930 
-1942 QYDAFGVEKNIDD
+1942 
-1955 TDTNAFRYCG
+1955 
-1965 EYYDKETATI
+1965 
-1975 YLRARYYSPSTGRF
+1975 
-1989 ISRDSFAGSNNDP
+1989 
-2002 LSLNLYTYCHNNPV
+2002 
-2016 SGTDSTGHF
+2016 
-2025 LDTFF
+2025 
-2030 DAASLAFDIVS
+2030 VS
-2041 FCIEPTPMGA
+2041 F
-2051 VDILTDVV
+2051 V
-2059 GLVTPGVPSA
+2059 
-2069 GLKVGV
+2069 
-2075 HAAETAYDAYKA
+2075 
-2087 VDTVHDLSKAADVAI
+2087 
-2102 TVSKKG
+2102 
-2108 DAVLDAADAAKDIRN
+2108 N
-2123 ADYLQDSLNRIV
+2123 
-2135 KAQHPNPKK
+2135 
-2144 GFSNTYALTT
+2144 
-2154 SKDGRL
+2154 
-2160 VLSKNRGVPGPKAR
+2160 
-2174 QEAENIFGKGKV
+2174 
-2186 EFAGGKNANLDLD
+2186 
-2199 LLKSKGISTKGI
+2199 
-2211 DFGRLHHAEPRAVQY
+2211 
-2226 MLKNNI
+2226 
-2232 PTDNAVQVV
+2232 
-2241 SRKSCDSCSNLQYNL
+2241 
-2256 GWKRRR
+2256 

>member
-6 TRTLAGAMSLMF
+6 TRTLAVVMSLMF
-18 MGQVMIFGDGSAQ
+18 MGQIMIFGDGSAQ

-69 DFFDVADEKENGT
+69 DYFDVAEDK
-82 VVNEDTA
+82 NETA
-89 KNDIAVQSDEAG
+89 NNEEIAEDDISVQSESDEA
-101 AAVQDRSAAVMA
+101 VQDHTAVIA
-113 ASEGDAPV
+113 TASDGDAPA

-126 TGIVKQGVINGIQD
+126 TGIVKQGDVNGIKD

-152 WNELEYQELQSGDS
+152 WNEIEYQELRSGDS
-166 YTVTAS
+166 YSVTAS
-172 SGSGVYHVKYESDGY
+172 SGSGIYHVKYESDGY

-201 VGSGDSRNAVT
+201 VGSGASRNTVT

-245 GAYRGDSDFNPSMD
+245 GAYRGDDAFNFSMDLDDDGKIDQAELLDAQNAINSASESQQDANAAYIYDLNGDACINHLDMYIMASFVGYDSSEISDLDFNGNGIIDEEDLNSYISIIYQSMD
-259 ADGDNIISPADL
+259 V
-271 KAFCDFYDHL
+271 YW
-281 ADDEYYELPQNVQNL
+281 YNL
-296 DINLDGVINDTDYLL
+296 DLNHNGVIDEND
-311 LMDAGAGEEE
+311 
-321 LAAFKAEVDSARDV
+321 AEFL
-335 NSWVYIYNHEF
+335 E
-346 TGDIIVNK
+346 
-354 DDYNDGIDLIN
+354 
-365 AAAQKRGRSDNYYAY
+365 AAAKLRGPSDNYYAY

-433 TNLNLN
+433 TDLNLN

-467 NINGGELLI
+467 NISNGYLEVS
-476 ENNLVFR
+476 NNLVFR

-493 AGQLMNIN
+493 AGQNMRLN
-501 GGLVIIGGDFNFG
+501 GGTVVIGGDFNFG
-514 QANCYDTMLMT
+514 QANCYDTIWMT
-525 VPGGEVDIYGNWNY
+525 NSADWLEVYGNWNY
-539 NTLTDMEG
+539 ITLTDMEG
-547 KWTAGTIYFEGPTWE
+547 KWTAGNICFFGPIWE
-562 VNEKSGEKSVYS
+562 VNEASGPKSIYS
-574 TGDHVISLYYPEG
+574 SGSQVIHFGYEG
-587 VQTILWDNRYTYIYD
+587 GKQTVLWDNCETYINNED
-602 ENGNPTTKR
+602 GSLNTERTF
-611 HLNFDYY
+611 NFDGGIDFIY
-618 DEEYNMSGLYFPL
+618 DFTAENYWF
-631 GYSPDRY
+631 
-638 HIRPWFPEDDTSY
+638 RPWWRPYD
-651 EPDYTLYRKGWEIG
+651 EPDYTLYRKGWEMG
-665 EGVHI
+665 DGVHI

-689 TSDFVR
+689 QSDFIR
-695 TYNSIS
+695 TYNSTS
-701 TEEGSFGI
+701 NEEGSFGI

-721 KPTAGYYQV
+721 KPAAGYYQV

-751 NTHSTMTKSGN
+751 NAHSTMTKSGN

-810 RTYTIIYNGN
+810 RTYTITYNGN

-825 ITSIEDTTAGRVVTY
+825 ITSIEDTAAGRVVTY

-849 SATSVSGGTETYEY
+849 SATSVSGGTESYEY
-863 DKKGKLCKITNCY
+863 DGKGRLCKITNCY
-876 DEVTDQISY
+876 DEMTDQIVYNDNGS
-885 LEHGQVDWLTNASG
+885 VNWLTNASG
-899 LKQVYTYNKLQKQTG
+899 LKQVYTYDKTQKQTG
-914 LKEYDKEVLVKT
+914 LKEYDGDTLVKT

-931 DEKYAVKTNTVKTD
+931 DEKYAVKTNTVETD
-945 GQTYEVDKITYNMVN
+945 GQTYEVDKITYTMVD
-960 GKNKYDEISESIDI
+960 GENKYDEMSESVDI

-990 KTTNA
+990 KTINA
-995 DGTCTLAN
+995 DGTYTLAN

-1179 TIAEYD
+1179 TVAEYD
-1185 LLSRKTVEYAPNYSA
+1185 LLSRKTAEYAPNYSA

-1230 YDAYGN
+1230 YDAYGQVIKKTN
-1236 ITKQTDPDGTIS
+1236 PDGTMN
-1248 LTEYDGLQREKAK
+1248 LTAYDGLQREKAT
-1261 YFKADSESSKQI
+1261 YFQAGENGIKQI
-1273 QSTTSYEFIKNYSVD
+1273 LTATSYEFAGYNFDI
-1288 VYTGL
+1288 YTAL
-1293 DNSSSKSSSALKT
+1293 DTSASHSCKGLKT
-1306 INTTYITADK
+1306 TKTTYITEDK
-1316 QVVSE
+1316 QVISE
-1321 VLTSFKQK
+1321 TLTDIKEH
-1329 TIYEKTNGK
+1329 TIYEKTNGETK
-1338 IKKTNAYYANG
+1338 RTSAYYANG
-1349 EIAREIDALGNIT
+1349 QLARQTDALGNIT
-1362 KYENTTLESANGICK
+1362 KYEYGYLNK
-1377 VSRTYTPFN
+1377 VTKTYTPFN
-1386 TKTDGSV
+1386 TKSNGSV
-1393 NYSITENQYD
+1393 NYSVAENQYD

-1419 SDTIKYSVTENQY
+1419 SDTVKYSVTENQY

-1448 NSEKNITKYLYNNA
+1448 NGEKNITKYFYNNA
-1462 GIQTTMLTGLHADSD
+1462 GIQTKMYTGLNSTND
-1477 SDYLKTN
+1477 SDYMTTN
-1484 YEYDAWGHLVKT
+1484 YEYDAWGHLVRT
-1496 TDSTGYDS
+1496 TDSTGYNS
-1504 GITTYDLNGN
+1504 GATTYDLNGN

-1529 YDSLNRIL
+1529 YDALNRVL
-1537 IANTVHSNDSSKNVN
+1537 TANTICSDTSKDVSKSYAYDSMGRITKSTRDDLTTSYTYDVMGRKSTEAEYTSVYATFKGFFYVGVSQYVDRQIVGINHLLMYSYT
-1552 KSYEYDE
+1552 SYEYDSE
-1559 MGRVQCININN
+1559 MRV
-1570 EQTLYLYDD
+1570 T
-1579 LGRKITEES
+1579 KV
-1588 STGFKGYYYEG
+1588 K
-1599 ISQNVSSY
+1599 
-1607 FIGRNHQIVYENI
+1607 ENGDETAS
-1620 FYTYDDEMRVV
+1620 YTYD
-1631 QVKEGGNLTASYAYD
+1631 A
-1646 ENGNKISETLANG
+1646 NGNKASETLANG
-1659 VVSTYSY
+1659 VVSTYTY
-1666 NACNKVTKLVTKS
+1666 NGCNKITSLVTKS
-1679 GKFDIS
+1679 GNSTIS
-1685 SYEYSYYLDGSDACK
+1685 EYEYSYYLDGSDACK
-1700 VRNENGIIE
+1700 VRSENGIIE
-1709 TTSYDYDGLKRLT
+1709 TTNYEYDGLKRLT
-1722 KESISNGKTADT
+1722 EEAVTTGNSTDT
-1734 YSYEYDDYGNRS
+1734 YAYEYDDYGNRVQ
-1746 KMVANGSEE
+1746 MTATGSEE
-1755 YETVYDYTVNG
+1755 YETVYSYNDAEGN
-1766 KYTALLQ
+1766 YTALLQ
-1773 KEIKT
+1773 EEVKT
-1778 VKETPSAV
+1778 IEGDSDTTANELASSPMDLTSAASEDSGVETTV
-1786 TSNNGL
+1786 Y
-1792 AISPTDLITST
+1792 I
-1803 AADAKREETAYSY
+1803 Y

-1821 QITKI
+1821 QITK
-1826 TADKTE
+1826 TTDDKTE
-1832 TNTYDSLNQLIE
+1832 TYTYDGLNQLIG
-1844 FTDGKTTASYKYDVD
+1844 FTDGETVASYAYNVD
-1859 GLRIS
+1859 GLRIK
-1864 KTVDGHSID
+1864 KTVD
-1873 QIWNDDKQIAVDAD
+1873 DKTIHHVWD
-1887 GSNPYKAQ
+1887 GSQQ
-1895 IYIRGTNLL
+1895 IIADVVDNEFYEANCYLRGTNLV
-1904 AGCEFVQAVKSDYTY
+1904 ATYNYQNGVKSGYTY

-1930 LTDNNGAVTKTY
+1930 LTDETGAVTKSYT
-1942 QYDAFGVEKNIDD
+1942 YDAFGVEQNIDD
-1955 TDTNAFRYCG
+1955 ADDNAFRYCG
-1965 EYYDKETATI
+1965 EYYDSESGTI
-1975 YLRARYYSPSTGRF
+1975 YLRARYYDPAIGRF
-1989 ISRDSFAGSNNDP
+1989 ISRDSVTGENTDP
-2002 LSLNLYTYCHNNPV
+2002 LSLNLYTYCHNNPIIGIDPSGHIFNILIGAGIGAVV
-2016 SGTDSTGHF
+2016 SGGISLVSSIISEGGINKDNWKKIVANVAVDMAAGAISGGLAATGVLVGGQMIVNGAINGLASIAHTYINRDKNTSVMDYASDAAISVGVGVLGGKIGGNGTASKHLTGHF
-2025 LDTFF
+2025 SRLTKKVSK
-2030 DAASLAFDIVS
+2030 SLSGFGKSAVNLIKGNTS
-2041 FCIEPTPMGA
+2041 GA
-2051 VDILTDVV
+2051 KQIFNN
-2059 GLVTPGVPSA
+2059 SK
-2069 GLKVGV
+2069 KVLRNGAKYYFSQV
-2075 HAAETAYDAYKA
+2075 RTQSVKEG
-2087 VDTVHDLSKAADVAI
+2087 LSKKTVGGIFKASIPGAI
-2102 TVSKKG
+2102 KSMH
-2108 DAVLDAADAAKDIRN
+2108 DA
-2123 ADYLQDSLNRIV
+2123 
-2135 KAQHPNPKK
+2135 
-2144 GFSNTYALTT
+2144 FS
-2154 SKDGRL
+2154 
-2160 VLSKNRGVPGPKAR
+2160 
-2174 QEAENIFGKGKV
+2174 
-2186 EFAGGKNANLDLD
+2186 
-2199 LLKSKGISTKGI
+2199 
-2211 DFGRLHHAEPRAVQY
+2211 
-2226 MLKNNI
+2226 
-2232 PTDNAVQVV
+2232 
-2241 SRKSCDSCSNLQYNL
+2241 SN
-2256 GWKRRR
+2256 

>member
-18 MGQVMIFGDGSAQ
+18 MGQIMIFGDGSAQ

-113 ASEGDAPV
+113 TSEGDAPA

-172 SGSGVYHVKYESDGY
+172 SGSGIYHVKYESDGY

-433 TNLNLN
+433 TDLNLN

-467 NINGGELLI
+467 NISNGYLEVS
-476 ENNLVFR
+476 NNLVFR

-493 AGQLMNIN
+493 AGQLLNIN

-618 DEEYNMSGLYFPL
+618 DEEYDMSGLYFPL

-638 HIRPWFPEDDTSY
+638 HIRPWFPEDDAPY

-701 TEEGSFGI
+701 TEESSFGI

-762 EYTITNAAQSKYH
+762 EYTITNASQSKYH

-810 RTYTIIYNGN
+810 RTYTITYNGN

-825 ITSIEDTTAGRVVTY
+825 ITSIKDTTADRVVTY

-885 LEHGQVDWLTNASG
+885 LEHGQVDCLTNASG

-914 LKEYDKEVLVKT
+914 LKEYDKETLVKT
-926 YTYNY
+926 FTYNY
-931 DEKYAVKTNTVKTD
+931 DEKYAVKTNTVETD
-945 GQTYEVDKITYNMVN
+945 GQTYEVDKITYNMVD
-960 GKNKYDEISESIDI
+960 GKNKYDEMSESVDI

-990 KTTNA
+990 KTINA
-995 DGTCTLAN
+995 DGTYTLAN

-1185 LLSRKTVEYAPNYSA
+1185 LLSRKTAEYAPNYSA

-1306 INTTYITADK
+1306 TNTTYITADK

-1349 EIAREIDALGNIT
+1349 EIACEIDALGNIT

-1529 YDSLNRIL
+1529 YDALNRIL
-1537 IANTVHSNDSSKNVN
+1537 IANIVHSNDSSKNVS
-1552 KSYEYDE
+1552 KSYEYDK
-1559 MGRVQCININN
+1559 MGRVQCVNINN

-1588 STGFKGYYYEG
+1588 NTGFKGYYYEG

-1620 FYTYDDEMRVV
+1620 SYTYDDEMRVV
-1631 QVKEGGNLTASYAYD
+1631 QVKESGNLTASYAYD

-1666 NACNKVTKLVTKS
+1666 NGCNKVTKIVTKS
-1679 GKFDIS
+1679 GKSDIS

-1700 VRNENGIIE
+1700 VRNENGTIE

-1722 KESISNGKTADT
+1722 KESISNGKIADT
-1734 YSYEYDDYGNRS
+1734 YAYEYDDYGNRS

-1778 VKETPSAV
+1778 VKEASSAV

-1792 AISPTDLITST
+1792 AISPTDLITGT
-1803 AADAKREETAYSY
+1803 TTNAKREETAYSY

>member
-6 TRTLAGAMSLMF
+6 TRTLAGVMSLMF
-18 MGQVMIFGDGSAQ
+18 MGQVMVFGDGSAQ

-50 NKDQLAKEFEEA
+50 NKDQLAKEFKEA

-69 DFFDVADEKENGT
+69 DFFDVAEDK
-82 VVNEDTA
+82 NETSNNEEIAED
-89 KNDIAVQSDEAG
+89 DISVQSESDK
-101 AAVQDRSAAVMA
+101 AVQDHTAAIA
-113 ASEGDAPV
+113 TASDGDAPA

-126 TGIVKQGVINGIQD
+126 TGIIKQGVINGIDD

-152 WNELEYQELQSGDS
+152 WNEIEYQELQSGDS
-166 YTVTAS
+166 YSVTAS
-172 SGSGVYHVKYESDGY
+172 SGSGIYHVKYESDGY

-201 VGSGDSRNAVT
+201 VGSGDSRNTVT

-245 GAYRGDSDFNPSMD
+245 GETRGNDHFNLSMD
-259 ADGDNIISPADL
+259 L
-271 KAFCDFYDHL
+271 KDENGIVDQEELDIFCSLYDSLESGSFYDVSGIR
-281 ADDEYYELPQNVQNL
+281 DY
-296 DINLDGVINDTDYLL
+296 DINDDGVLNLYDYKLLYDMLCGYDNNQIVNIPDMTGDGYFTIEDLSSFLDYLYSD
-311 LMDAGAGEEE
+311 DAY
-321 LAAFKAEVDSARDV
+321 L
-335 NSWVYIYNHEF
+335 YNH
-346 TGDIIVNK
+346 DMNR
-354 DDYNDGIDLIN
+354 DGIVDENDNDANML
-365 AAAQKRGRSDNYYAY
+365 NYYAAMQGRTENYYEY
-380 MDKDDSGTIDNADVA
+380 MDKDDSGTIDEADVA
-395 WFSAAYKASGDLD
+395 WFSAAYSASGDLD

-433 TNLNLN
+433 TDLNLN

-467 NINGGELLI
+467 NISNGYLEVS
-476 ENNLVFR
+476 NNLVFR

-493 AGQLMNIN
+493 AGQNMRLN
-501 GGLVIIGGDFNFG
+501 GGTVVIGGDFNFG
-514 QANCYDTMLMT
+514 QANCYDTIWMT
-525 VPGGEVDIYGNWNY
+525 NSADWLEVYGNWNY
-539 NTLTDMEG
+539 ITLTDMEG
-547 KWTAGTIYFEGPTWE
+547 KWTAGNICFYGPTWE
-562 VNEKSGEKSVYS
+562 VNEASGPKSIYS
-574 TGDHVISLYYPEG
+574 SGSQVIHFGYEG
-587 VQTILWDNRYTYIYD
+587 GKQTVLWDNCETYINNED
-602 ENGNPTTKR
+602 GSLNTERTF
-611 HLNFDYY
+611 NFDGGIDFIY
-618 DEEYNMSGLYFPL
+618 DFTAENYWF
-631 GYSPDRY
+631 
-638 HIRPWFPEDDTSY
+638 RPWWRPYD
-651 EPDYTLYRKGWEIG
+651 EPDYTLYRKGWEMG
-665 EGVHI
+665 DGVHI

-689 TSDFVR
+689 QSDFIR
-695 TYNSIS
+695 TYNSTS
-701 TEEGSFGI
+701 NEEGSFGI

-721 KPTAGYYQV
+721 KPAAGYYQV

-740 KDNGKGGFECL
+740 KDNRNGGFECL
-751 NTHSTMTKSGN
+751 NAHSTMTKSGN
-762 EYTITNAAQSKYH
+762 EYTITNAAQSQYH
-775 FNTNGELD
+775 FNADGELD

-791 VLTISS
+791 ILTISS
-797 MTNNQRIVTDSTG
+797 MSNNQRIVTDSTG
-810 RTYTIIYNGN
+810 RTYTITYNGN

-825 ITSIEDTTAGRVVTY
+825 ITKIEDTTAERTVTY
-840 AYNGDFQLV
+840 EYNNDFQLV

-863 DKKGKLCKITNCY
+863 DGNGRLCKITNCY
-876 DEVTDQISY
+876 DEMTDQIVYNENGS
-885 LEHGQVDWLTNASG
+885 VNWLTNASG
-899 LKQVYTYNKLQKQTG
+899 LKQVYTYDKVQKQTG
-914 LKEYDKEVLVKT
+914 LKEYDGDTLIKT
-926 YTYNY
+926 FTYDY
-931 DEKYAVKTNTVKTD
+931 DEKYAVKTNTVETD
-945 GQTYEVDKITYNMVN
+945 GQTYDVDKITYNMIDDE
-960 GKNKYDEISESIDI
+960 NKYDEMSESVDI

-979 KYERD
+979 KYDRD
-984 TNGNVI
+984 ANGNVI

-995 DGTCTLAN
+995 DGTYTLAN

-1106 GVGKG
+1106 GYGKG

-1185 LLSRKTVEYAPNYSA
+1185 LLSRKTAEYAPNYSA

-1205 SLTTYYPDGNKKS
+1205 SLTIYYPDGNKKS

-1230 YDAYGN
+1230 YDAYGQVIKKTN
-1236 ITKQTDPDGTIS
+1236 PDGTMN
-1248 LTEYDGLQREKAK
+1248 LTAYDGLQREKAT
-1261 YFKADSESSKQI
+1261 YFLGSENGTKQI
-1273 QSTTSYEFIKNYSVD
+1273 LTKTSYEFAGYNFDIY
-1288 VYTGL
+1288 
-1293 DNSSSKSSSALKT
+1293 SALDTSASHSCKGLKT
-1306 INTTYITADK
+1306 TKTTYITENK
-1316 QVVSE
+1316 QVISE
-1321 VLTSFKQK
+1321 TLTDIKEH
-1329 TIYEKTNGK
+1329 TIYEKTNGETK
-1338 IKKTNAYYANG
+1338 RTSAYYANG
-1349 EIAREIDALGNIT
+1349 QLARQTDALGNLT
-1362 KYENTTLESANGICK
+1362 KYEYGYLNK
-1377 VSRTYTPFN
+1377 VTKTYTPFN
-1386 TKTDGSV
+1386 TKSNGSV
-1393 NYSITENQYD
+1393 NYSVTENQYD

-1419 SDTIKYSVTENQY
+1419 SDTVKYSVTENQY

-1448 NSEKNITKYLYNNA
+1448 NGEKNITKYFYNNA
-1462 GIQTTMLTGLHADSD
+1462 SIQTKMYTGLNSTND
-1477 SDYLKTN
+1477 SDYMTTN
-1484 YEYDAWGHLVKT
+1484 YEYDAWGHLVRT
-1496 TDSTGYDS
+1496 TDSTGYNS
-1504 GITTYDLNGN
+1504 GATTYDLNGN
-1514 ALTVT
+1514 VLTST

-1529 YDSLNRIL
+1529 YDALNRVL
-1537 IANTVHSNDSSKNVN
+1537 TANTVCSDTSKNVS
-1552 KSYEYDE
+1552 KSYVYDNMGRVRSKTANGVQTSYQYDIFGRVYQELSPKSFKGYFYEGVSQYAKEQLVGINHQTIYSSTQYEYDA
-1559 MGRVQCININN
+1559 
-1570 EQTLYLYDD
+1570 
-1579 LGRKITEES
+1579 
-1588 STGFKGYYYEG
+1588 
-1599 ISQNVSSY
+1599 
-1607 FIGRNHQIVYENI
+1607 
-1620 FYTYDDEMRVV
+1620 EMRIA
-1631 QVKEGGNLTASYAYD
+1631 QVKESGNLTATYTYD
-1646 ENGNKISETLANG
+1646 ANGNKVSETLANG

-1666 NACNKVTKLVTKS
+1666 NGCNKVTKLVTKS
-1679 GKFDIS
+1679 GNSDIS

-1778 VKETPSAV
+1778 VEE
-1786 TSNNGL
+1786 TSNATISDGL

-1803 AADAKREETAYSY
+1803 AADAKTEETAYSY

-1821 QITKI
+1821 QITK
-1826 TADKTE
+1826 TAESKTE
-1832 TNTYDSLNQLIE
+1832 TNTYDGLNQLIG
-1844 FTDGKTTASYKYDVD
+1844 FTDGETTASYKYNAD
-1859 GLRIS
+1859 GLRTS
-1864 KTVDGHSID
+1864 KTVDGKTINH
-1873 QIWNDDKQIAVDAD
+1873 IWDGNKQIVVDMDDSDWYSAEV
-1887 GSNPYKAQ
+1887 YV
-1895 IYIRGTNLL
+1895 RGTNLL
-1904 AGCEFVQAVKSDYTY
+1904 AKFSKQSGNVKTDYQY

-1930 LTDNNGAVTKTY
+1930 LTDSTGAITKSY
-1942 QYDAFGVEKNIDD
+1942 KYDAFGVEQNVDD
-1955 TDTNAFRYCG
+1955 ADNNAFRYCG
-1965 EYYDKETATI
+1965 EYYDSESGTI
-1975 YLRARYYSPSTGRF
+1975 YLRARYYDPTIGRF
-1989 ISRDSFAGSNNDP
+1989 ISRDSVTGENTDP
-2002 LSLNLYTYCHNNPV
+2002 LSLNLYTYCHNNPII
-2016 SGTDSTGHF
+2016 GTDPSGHIPRWLKNTLKVAAGVAVIGGLAVATAVTGGAAAVVAGAALSGAIAGGASGAVIGTIGGAIENGWDGA
-2025 LDTFF
+2025 LD
-2030 DAASLAFDIVS
+2030 
-2041 FCIEPTPMGA
+2041 GA
-2051 VDILTDVV
+2051 VDGFLSGAIIGGATGALSSGVNIARGTTQIVGKAHGTILHKIASNMEAGKMAASGRYSQI
-2059 GLVTPGVPSA
+2059 GLNKSLSKM
-2069 GLKVGV
+2069 GLKGG
-2075 HAAETAYDAYKA
+2075 AKRP
-2087 VDTVHDLSKAADVAI
+2087 DVI
-2102 TVSKKG
+2102 G
-2108 DAVLDAADAAKDIRN
+2108 I
-2123 ADYLQDSLNRIV
+2123 
-2135 KAQHPNPKK
+2135 
-2144 GFSNTYALTT
+2144 
-2154 SKDGRL
+2154 
-2160 VLSKNRGVPGPKAR
+2160 AR
-2174 QEAENIFGKGKV
+2174 KGKNKLV
-2186 EFAGGKNANLDLD
+2186 E
-2199 LLKSKGISTKGI
+2199 
-2211 DFGRLHHAEPRAVQY
+2211 
-2226 MLKNNI
+2226 
-2232 PTDNAVQVV
+2232 VV
-2241 SRKSCDSCSNLQYNL
+2241 SRSQKVSELTNKTAKMVSQNTNTTGKVISMKWARLTPKKWRLY
-2256 GWKRRR
+2256 